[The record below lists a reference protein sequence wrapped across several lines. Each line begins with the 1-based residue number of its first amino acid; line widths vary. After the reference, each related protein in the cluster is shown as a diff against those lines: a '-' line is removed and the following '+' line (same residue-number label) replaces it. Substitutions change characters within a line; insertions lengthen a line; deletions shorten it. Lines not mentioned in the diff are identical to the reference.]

1 MLKEY
6 LESIKDLTPE
16 SNELT
21 HRTFLQI
28 LLISLKD
35 DFNTEFKIEH
45 EPKKD
50 KQGGQPDFRVSYQGL
65 NIGYI
70 ENKRVGTD
78 LIQLLK
84 SDQILKYLE
93 LNPNLMLTDY
103 LNFVW
108 VGKDENN
115 APLIKKEISVSSLD
129 ELSKPLK
136 PNPQT
141 ECDLVE
147 LFKSFF
153 NYEAAPITNAKDF
166 ATHLSAPTKY
176 LKDALI
182 QYQEKAQVSSIF
194 NNFKEYLYEE
204 LSFEDFSDAL
214 AQTLTYSL
222 FLAKLNHPFEK
233 INLDNVRSSIPEN
246 FAVIREMAD
255 FLKKLDAIKEIQWL
269 LDEILS
275 LINHVNMDSIIKDL
289 NDDKDPYLHF
299 YETFLSAYDPKLRE
313 KKGVYYTPDS
323 VVKFIINA
331 LDSLL
336 KTHFKDAPLGL
347 KSALDNEN
355 IKLLDF
361 ATGTGTFLLEAFRK
375 ALETRKT
382 SDGGTSTK
390 EDKYQNLLKQ
400 FYGFEYLIAPYAI
413 AHLNLSQ
420 AFKEEFKKPLKE
432 NDALQIIL
440 TNTLIQP
447 SEIAADRGLQPIF
460 EKELKSAQEI
470 KKDEKILIITGNPPY
485 SGASSNEGLFEWEVR
500 ATYGIEPEFQ
510 TIEIERNVKLTDKIK
525 KLLKNIQTQNEG
537 DKSVKNTNK
546 DALKNLKKLHSKYK
560 LQKEKNP
567 KWLLDDYVKFMRFA
581 QNKIESLGHGLFGF
595 ISNNAFLDNP
605 TFRGLRRSLLEC
617 YDELYILNL
626 HGNARKKEETPQGAK
641 DENVFN
647 IMQGVSINL
656 FVKKAQAT
664 KQKILQKIYYY
675 DVYGERAEKYD
686 FLAQND
692 LNSIEWLELAPREPF
707 YLLIPQKTS
716 LLDEY
721 EQGFSVQDMFQVGST
736 GICSQRDH
744 VVFHKDKESLL
755 KLLKDFSTLE
765 PSELR
770 RIYNIKK
777 DGRDWRLE
785 YAIKDV
791 KANANNL
798 EEYIVS
804 CQYRPFDFYYTY
816 YTGKSKSFIAY
827 PRGEVFKHM
836 LPPPTNPKTPNQTC
850 KNVALNIARQSKMH
864 GEWRYVMAHKELVD
878 INLIASA
885 GSMGVGYNYPICQF
899 NNPNYTENFTPEF
912 RSFIDKHY
920 NHSFEPLEVLGYI
933 YALLYS
939 PNYRKRYE
947 EFLKAD
953 YPKILFTNNKD
964 LFRVLSLLGIELIGL
979 HVLNQESLNHSF
991 EKLKDAT
998 IGGSYYKEAHE
1009 RNPIIKKPSYNEPEQ
1024 RLYINH
1030 SAYFRGVSEEIYNYM
1045 IGGYGVLDKYLKS
1058 HKNES
1063 CNFDHVSNIIK
1074 VIART
1079 IEIQKTLGFLTSDL
1093 PHLKGNDSQALMQEI
1108 LQNPPP
1114 PPHLIPISP
1123 LSYRAKPKPS
1133 EILTLMPH
1141 SSAKKQAITI
1151 SIAEAEVQ
1159 PSLYSV
1165 LPNLALICDRG
1176 SKVSPISNVFV
1187 TNMLC
1192 DLHVNGSGSYAFL
1205 LYRLE

>member
-16 SNELT
+16 KNELT
-21 HRTFLQI
+21 HRLSLHN
-28 LLISLKD
+28 LLSRLKD
-35 DFNTEFKIEH
+35 NFNKEFKIEH
-45 EPKKD
+45 EPKKE
-50 KQGGQPDFRVSYQGL
+50 QGSQPDFRVSFQGL

-70 ENKRVGTD
+70 ENKRVGNN
-78 LIQLLK
+78 LNQLLK
-84 SDQILKYLE
+84 SDQIRKYLE

-103 LNFVW
+103 LNFMW

-115 APLIKKEISVSSLD
+115 APLIKKEISVASLD

-136 PNPQT
+136 PKPQT
-141 ECDLVE
+141 ERDLIE

-153 NYEAAPITNAKDF
+153 NHEAAPITNAKDF
-166 ATHLSAPTKY
+166 ATHLSPRTRY

-182 QYQEKAQVSSIF
+182 KYQEKTQVSSIF

-233 INLDNVRSSIPEN
+233 INLDNVRSSIPKN

-255 FLKKLDAIKEIQWL
+255 FLKKLDEIQEIQWL
-269 LDEILS
+269 LNEILS
-275 LINHVNMDSIIKDL
+275 SINHVDMDSILKDL

-313 KKGVYYTPDS
+313 SKGVYYTPDS

-375 ALETRKT
+375 VLEMRKT
-382 SDGGTSTK
+382 SDGGISTK

-432 NDALQIIL
+432 NDALKIIL

-447 SEIAADRGLQPIF
+447 SEIAAYRGLNPIF
-460 EKELKSAQEI
+460 ETELLNAQEI
-470 KKDEKILIITGNPPY
+470 KKDENILIITGNPPY
-485 SGASSNEGLFEWEVR
+485 SGASSNEGLFEWEVK

-510 TIEIERNVKLTDKIK
+510 TIEIEKKVKLADKIK
-525 KLLKNIQTQNEG
+525 TLLENIQTQKQG

-546 DALKNLKKLHSKYK
+546 DALKNLKQIHSKYK
-560 LQKEKNP
+560 LQDERNP

-626 HGNARKKEETPQGAK
+626 HGNARKKEKTPQGAD

-656 FVKKAQAT
+656 FVKNPQTT
-664 KQKILQKIYYY
+664 KQKIHYY
-675 DVYGERAEKYD
+675 DVYGERAEKYA

-692 LNSIEWLELAPREPF
+692 LNSIEWLELTPRKPF
-707 YLLIPQKTS
+707 YLLLPLKTR

-721 EQGFSVQDMFQVGST
+721 EQGFSVKDMFQVGGT
-736 GICSQRDH
+736 GICSKRDH

-755 KLLKDFSTLE
+755 ELLKDFSTLE

-770 RIYNIKK
+770 RKYDIG
-777 DGRDWRLE
+777 DDSRDWRLE
-785 YAIKDV
+785 YAVREVKTNIKR
-791 KANANNL
+791 L
-798 EEYIVS
+798 EEYIVL
-804 CQYRPFDFYYTY
+804 CQYRPFDYRWTY
-816 YTGKSKSFIAY
+816 YTPNSRTFLAY
-827 PRGEVFKHM
+827 SVYDVFKHM
-836 LPPPTNPKTPNQTC
+836 LPRRTNYFSQILSITK
-850 KNVALNIARQSKMH
+850 K
-864 GEWRYVMAHKELVD
+864 WRR
-878 INLIASA
+878 
-885 GSMGVGYNYPICQF
+885 IC
-899 NNPNYTENFTPEF
+899 
-912 RSFIDKHY
+912 
-920 NHSFEPLEVLGYI
+920 
-933 YALLYS
+933 
-939 PNYRKRYE
+939 
-947 EFLKAD
+947 
-953 YPKILFTNNKD
+953 
-964 LFRVLSLLGIELIGL
+964 
-979 HVLNQESLNHSF
+979 
-991 EKLKDAT
+991 
-998 IGGSYYKEAHE
+998 
-1009 RNPIIKKPSYNEPEQ
+1009 
-1024 RLYINH
+1024 
-1030 SAYFRGVSEEIYNYM
+1030 
-1045 IGGYGVLDKYLKS
+1045 
-1058 HKNES
+1058 
-1063 CNFDHVSNIIK
+1063 
-1074 VIART
+1074 
-1079 IEIQKTLGFLTSDL
+1079 
-1093 PHLKGNDSQALMQEI
+1093 
-1108 LQNPPP
+1108 
-1114 PPHLIPISP
+1114 
-1123 LSYRAKPKPS
+1123 
-1133 EILTLMPH
+1133 
-1141 SSAKKQAITI
+1141 
-1151 SIAEAEVQ
+1151 
-1159 PSLYSV
+1159 
-1165 LPNLALICDRG
+1165 
-1176 SKVSPISNVFV
+1176 
-1187 TNMLC
+1187 
-1192 DLHVNGSGSYAFL
+1192 
-1205 LYRLE
+1205 

>member
-6 LESIKDLTPE
+6 LESIKDLTSE

-21 HRTFLQI
+21 HRPSLYN
-28 LLISLKD
+28 LLDSLKD
-35 DFNTEFKIEH
+35 NFNKELKIEH
-45 EPKKD
+45 EPNRD
-50 KQGGQPDFRVSYQGL
+50 KQGGQPDFRISYQGL

-78 LIQLLK
+78 LNQLLK
-84 SDQILKYLE
+84 SDQVLKYLE

-108 VGKDENN
+108 VGKDEENK
-115 APLIKKEISVSSLD
+115 PLIKREISIASPE

-141 ECDLVE
+141 ERDLIE
-147 LFKSFF
+147 LFKGFF
-153 NYEAAPITNAKDF
+153 NHEAAPITNAKDF
-166 ATHLSAPTKY
+166 ANALSAPTRY

-182 QYQEKAQVSSIF
+182 QYQKDEQVSSIF
-194 NNFKEYLYEE
+194 KNFKEYLYEE
-204 LSFEDFSDAL
+204 LSFEDFSDAF

-233 INLDNVRSSIPEN
+233 INLDNVRSSIPKN

-255 FLKKLDAIKEIQWL
+255 FLKKLDAIQEIQWL
-269 LDEILS
+269 LNEILI
-275 LINHVNMDSIIKDL
+275 LINHVDMGSIIKDL

-323 VVKFIINA
+323 VVEFIINA

-375 ALETRKT
+375 ALEVRKT

-432 NDALQIIL
+432 NEALKIIL

-447 SEIAADRGLQPIF
+447 SEIIAYRGLNPIF
-460 EKELKSAQEI
+460 EKELSNAQEI
-470 KKDEKILIITGNPPY
+470 KKNENILIITGNPPY
-485 SGASSNEGLFEWEVR
+485 SGASENKGLFEWEVK

-510 TIEIERNVKLTDKIK
+510 TIEIEKNVKLTDKIQT
-525 KLLKNIQTQNEG
+525 LLKNIQTQKESG
-537 DKSVKNTNK
+537 SKN
-546 DALKNLKKLHSKYK
+546 DLKKLKSLHSKYK

-626 HGNARKKEETPQGAK
+626 HGNARKKEETPQGAT

-656 FVKKAQAT
+656 FVKKAQTT
-664 KQKILQKIYYY
+664 KPKICYY
-675 DVYGERAEKYD
+675 DVYGERAEKYA

-692 LNSIEWLELAPREPF
+692 LNRIEWLELAPREPF
-707 YLLIPQKTS
+707 YLLIPQETP
-716 LLDEY
+716 LLEEY
-721 EQGFSVQDMFQVGST
+721 EQGFSVQEMFQISSVGIAT
-736 GICSQRDH
+736 G
-744 VVFHKDKESLL
+744 KDKIFIANNTESLKEQVL
-755 KLLKDFSTLE
+755 KYCNEFNEQCVKD
-765 PSELR
+765 
-770 RIYNIKK
+770 IH
-777 DGRDWRLE
+777 
-785 YAIKDV
+785 
-791 KANANNL
+791 
-798 EEYIVS
+798 
-804 CQYRPFDFYYTY
+804 YRPFDIRKVYYDTKKLERAREN
-816 YTGKSKSFIAY
+816 T
-827 PRGEVFKHM
+827 FKHM
-836 LPPPTNPKTPNQTC
+836 LPPPPPTNPKTPNQTR
-850 KNVALNIARQSKMH
+850 KNVALNTPRQLKNNDKS
-864 GEWRYVMAHKELVD
+864 WTQCFISSS
-878 INLIASA
+878 INDQGLSSGGNGA
-885 GSMGVGYNYPICQF
+885 GVNYPLYQF
-899 NNPNYTENFTPEF
+899 KHPNYTENFTPEF
-912 RSFIDKHY
+912 RRFIDKHY
-920 NHSFEPLEVLGYI
+920 SHHFEPLEVLGYI

-939 PNYRKRYE
+939 PHYRKRYE
-947 EFLKAD
+947 DFLKID

-964 LFRVLSLLGIELIGL
+964 LFRALSLLGIELIGL

-991 EKLKDAT
+991 DKLKDAT
-998 IGGSYYKEAHE
+998 IGESYYKEAHD
-1009 RNPIIKKPSYNEPEQ
+1009 RNPIISKKPSHNEPEQ

-1030 SAYFRGVSEEIYNYM
+1030 SAYFKGVSEEIHDYM

-1058 HKNES
+1058 HKNEP
-1063 CNFDHVSNIIK
+1063 CDFDHVSNIIK
-1074 VIART
+1074 IIART

-1093 PHLKGNDSQALMQEI
+1093 PHLKGNDSKTLMQEI

-1114 PPHLIPISP
+1114 PPPFNANI
-1123 LSYRAKPKPS
+1123 
-1133 EILTLMPH
+1133 
-1141 SSAKKQAITI
+1141 
-1151 SIAEAEVQ
+1151 
-1159 PSLYSV
+1159 
-1165 LPNLALICDRG
+1165 ALILSRQAKASLDFNAAFISKEASDNNIYRRG
-1176 SKVSPISNVFV
+1176 GGSVFPLFCI
-1187 TNMLC
+1187 T
-1192 DLHVNGSGSYAFL
+1192 
-1205 LYRLE
+1205 

>member
-6 LESIKDLTPE
+6 LEGIKDITPE

-21 HRTFLQI
+21 HRELTHRAFLQI
-28 LLISLKD
+28 LLKGLKD
-35 DFNTEFKIEH
+35 HFNKEFKIEH
-45 EPKKD
+45 EPKRERES
-50 KQGGQPDFRVSYQGL
+50 QPDFRISYQGL

-78 LIQLLK
+78 LNQLLK
-84 SDQILKYLE
+84 NDQILKYLE

-108 VGKDENN
+108 VGKDEENK
-115 APLIKKEISVSSLD
+115 PSIKREISIASLD

-141 ECDLVE
+141 TERDLID
-147 LFKSFF
+147 FFRGFF
-153 NYEAAPITNAKDF
+153 NHEAAPITNAKDF
-166 ATHLSAPTKY
+166 ANALSAPTKY

-182 QYQEKAQVSSIF
+182 QYQKDEQVSSIF
-194 NNFKEYLYEE
+194 KNFKEYLYEE
-204 LSFEDFSDAL
+204 LSFEDFSDAF

-222 FLAKLNHPFEK
+222 FIAKLNHPFEK
-233 INLDNVRSSIPEN
+233 IDLNNVRSSIPKN

-269 LDEILS
+269 LNEILS
-275 LINHVNMDSIIKDL
+275 LINHVDMGSIIKDL

-323 VVKFIINA
+323 VVEFIINA

-336 KTHFKDAPLGL
+336 KTHFKGAPLGL

-375 ALETRKT
+375 ALEVRKT

-432 NDALQIIL
+432 NDALKIIL

-447 SEIAADRGLQPIF
+447 SEIIAYRGLSPIF
-460 EKELKSAQEI
+460 EKELSNAQKI
-470 KKDEKILIITGNPPY
+470 KKNENILIITGNPPY
-485 SGASSNEGLFEWEVR
+485 SGASSNKGLFEWEVK

-510 TIEIERNVKLTDKIK
+510 TIEIEKNVKLTDKIQT
-525 KLLKNIQTQNEG
+525 LLKNIQKQKE
-537 DKSVKNTNK
+537 SSSK
-546 DALKNLKKLHSKYK
+546 DALKALKSLHSKYK

-656 FVKKAQAT
+656 FVKKVQTT
-664 KQKILQKIYYY
+664 KPKICYY
-675 DVYGERAEKYD
+675 DVYGERAEKYA

-692 LNSIEWLELAPREPF
+692 LNSINWLELAPREPF
-707 YLLIPQKTS
+707 YSLIPQETP
-716 LLDEY
+716 LLEEY
-721 EQGFSVQDMFQVGST
+721 ERGFSVQEMFQVGGT
-736 GICSQRDH
+736 GICSKKDH

-770 RIYNIKK
+770 RKYDIEDAEGWKLGRAIENVKK
-777 DGRDWRLE
+777 NSHELE
-785 YAIKDV
+785 K
-791 KANANNL
+791 
-798 EEYIVS
+798 YIVS
-804 CQYRPFDFYYTY
+804 CQYRPFDYRWTY
-816 YTGKSKSFIAY
+816 YTDKSCGFLARPVY
-827 PRGEVFKHM
+827 QVFKHM
-836 LPPPTNPKTPNQTC
+836 LPPPPPINPKTPNQTR
-850 KNVALNIARQSKMH
+850 KNVALNTPRQLKNNDKS
-864 GEWRYVMAHKELVD
+864 WTQCFISSS
-878 INLIASA
+878 INDQGLSSGGNGA
-885 GSMGVGYNYPICQF
+885 GVNYPLYQF

-920 NHSFEPLEVLGYI
+920 SHHFEPLEVLGYI

-947 EFLKAD
+947 DFLKID

-964 LFRVLSLLGIELIGL
+964 LFRALSLLGIELIGL
-979 HVLNQESLNHSF
+979 HVLNKESLNHSF
-991 EKLKDAT
+991 EKLKDPT
-998 IGGSYYKEAHE
+998 IGESYYKEAHD
-1009 RNPIIKKPSYNEPEQ
+1009 RNPIISKKPSHNEPEQ

-1030 SAYFRGVSEEIYNYM
+1030 SAYFKGVSEEIYNYM

-1058 HKNES
+1058 HKNEP
-1063 CNFDHVSNIIK
+1063 CDFDHVSNIIK
-1074 VIART
+1074 VIACT

-1093 PHLKGNDSQALMQEI
+1093 PHLKGNDSKTLMQEI

-1114 PPHLIPISP
+1114 PHLMPISP

-1141 SSAKKQAITI
+1141 SSVKKRATTI
-1151 SIAEAEVQ
+1151 STAEAEDQ

-1176 SKVSPISNVFV
+1176 SKVSTISNVFV
-1187 TNMLC
+1187 TGMLC

-1205 LYRLE
+1205 LYRLK

>member
-6 LESIKDLTPE
+6 LEGIKDLTPE
-16 SNELT
+16 KNELT
-21 HRTFLQI
+21 HRLFLHN
-28 LLISLKD
+28 LLDKLKNH
-35 DFNTEFKIEH
+35 FNKEFKIEH
-45 EPKKD
+45 EPNRD
-50 KQGGQPDFRVSYQGL
+50 KQGGQPDFRISYQGL
-65 NIGYI
+65 HIGYI
-70 ENKRVGTD
+70 ENKRVGTN
-78 LIQLLK
+78 LNRLLK
-84 SDQILKYLE
+84 SDQVLKYLE

-103 LNFVW
+103 LKFVW

-115 APLIKKEISVSSLD
+115 APLIKKEISVASLD

-136 PNPQT
+136 SKPQT
-141 ECDLVE
+141 ERNLIE

-176 LKDALI
+176 LKGALI
-182 QYQEKAQVSSIF
+182 TYQEDMQVSSIF
-194 NNFKEYLYEE
+194 KNFKEYLYEE
-204 LSFEDFSDAL
+204 LSFEDFSDAF

-233 INLDNVRSSIPEN
+233 INLDNVRSSIPKN

-269 LDEILS
+269 LNEILS
-275 LINHVNMDSIIKDL
+275 LINHVDMDSIIKDL

-299 YETFLSAYDPKLRE
+299 YETFLSAYDPELRE
-313 KKGVYYTPDS
+313 SKGVYYTPDS

-336 KTHFKDAPLGL
+336 KTRFKDAPLGL

-361 ATGTGTFLLEAFRK
+361 ATGTGTFLLEAFKK

-382 SDGGTSTK
+382 SDGGVSTK

-447 SEIAADRGLQPIF
+447 SEVVAYRELSPIF

-470 KKDEKILIITGNPPY
+470 KKNENILIITGNPPY
-485 SGASSNEGLFEWEVR
+485 SGASSNEGLFEWEVK

-510 TIEIERNVKLTDKIK
+510 TIEIEKNVKLTDKIK
-525 KLLKNIQTQNEG
+525 TLLKNIQTQKESG
-537 DKSVKNTNK
+537 SKN
-546 DALKNLKKLHSKYK
+546 ALKELKSLHSKYK
-560 LQKEKNP
+560 LQKERNP

-626 HGNARKKEETPQGAK
+626 HGNARKKEKTPQGAK

-656 FVKKAQAT
+656 FVKKAQTT
-664 KQKILQKIYYY
+664 KQKIHYY

-686 FLAQND
+686 FLARHD
-692 LNSIEWLELAPREPF
+692 LNSIEWLEIAPRGPF
-707 YLLIPQKTS
+707 YLLIPQETP
-716 LLDEY
+716 LLEEY
-721 EQGFSVQDMFQVGST
+721 EQGFSVQEVFQVGST

-836 LPPPTNPKTPNQTC
+836 LPPPPPTNPKTPNQTR
-850 KNVALNIARQSKMH
+850 KNVALITSRRFCQSQK
-864 GEWRYVMAHKELVD
+864 
-878 INLIASA
+878 S
-885 GSMGVGYNYPICQF
+885 GVGFVSNKISDLRTWTCPGMEGGDYVNPLYYNPS
-899 NNPNYTENFTPEF
+899 YTENFTPKF

-920 NHSFEPLEVLGYI
+920 SHHFEPLEVLGYI

-953 YPKILFTNNKD
+953 YPKILFTKNKD
-964 LFRVLSLLGIELIGL
+964 LFRALSLLGIELIGL
-979 HVLNQESLNHSF
+979 HVLNQESLNYSF
-991 EKLKDAT
+991 KKLKDAT
-998 IGGSYYKEAHE
+998 IGESCYKEEHD
-1009 RNPIIKKPSYNEPEQ
+1009 PIIKKPLHNEPEQ

-1058 HKNES
+1058 HKNEP
-1063 CNFDHVSNIIK
+1063 CDFDHVSNIIK
-1074 VIART
+1074 VIACT

-1093 PHLKGNDSQALMQEI
+1093 PHLKGNESEALMQEI

-1114 PPHLIPISP
+1114 P
-1123 LSYRAKPKPS
+1123 
-1133 EILTLMPH
+1133 
-1141 SSAKKQAITI
+1141 
-1151 SIAEAEVQ
+1151 
-1159 PSLYSV
+1159 
-1165 LPNLALICDRG
+1165 
-1176 SKVSPISNVFV
+1176 
-1187 TNMLC
+1187 
-1192 DLHVNGSGSYAFL
+1192 
-1205 LYRLE
+1205 

>member
-16 SNELT
+16 KNELT
-21 HRTFLQI
+21 HRLFLHN
-28 LLISLKD
+28 LLDKLKNH
-35 DFNTEFKIEH
+35 FNKEFKIEH
-45 EPKKD
+45 EPKRE
-50 KQGGQPDFRVSYQGL
+50 QGSQPDFCVSYQGL

-70 ENKRVGTD
+70 ENKRAGTN
-78 LIQLLK
+78 LSQLLESK
-84 SDQILKYLE
+84 QILKYLE

-103 LNFVW
+103 LNFMW

-115 APLIKKEISVSSLD
+115 APLIKKEISVASLD

-141 ECDLVE
+141 ERDLIG
-147 LFKSFF
+147 FFRGFF

-166 ATHLSAPTKY
+166 ATHLSTPTKY

-182 QYQEKAQVSSIF
+182 TYQKDTHVSSIF

-204 LSFEDFSDAL
+204 LSFEDFSDAF

-269 LDEILS
+269 LNEILS
-275 LINHVNMDSIIKDL
+275 SINHVDMDSILKDL

-313 KKGVYYTPDS
+313 SKGVYYTPDS

-432 NDALQIIL
+432 NDALKIIL

-447 SEIAADRGLQPIF
+447 SEIAAYRGLQPIF

-470 KKDEKILIITGNPPY
+470 KKDENILIITGNPPY
-485 SGASSNEGLFEWEVR
+485 SGASSNEGLFEWEVK

-510 TIEIERNVKLTDKIK
+510 TIEVEKNVKLTDKIQTLLNNIQK
-525 KLLKNIQTQNEG
+525 QKESGSQNAPKSGSKNALKELKN
-537 DKSVKNTNK
+537 
-546 DALKNLKKLHSKYK
+546 LHSKYK

-647 IMQGVSINL
+647 IKQGVSINL

-664 KQKILQKIYYY
+664 KQKIFYY
-675 DVYGERAEKYD
+675 DVYGQRAEKYA

-692 LNSIEWLELAPREPF
+692 LNSIEWLEIAPRAPF
-707 YLLIPQKTS
+707 YLLLPLKTP

-721 EQGFSVQDMFQVGST
+721 EQGFSVQEMFQVGGT
-736 GICSQRDH
+736 GICSKRDH

-770 RIYNIKK
+770 RKYDIG
-777 DGRDWRLE
+777 DDSRDWRLNN
-785 YAIKDV
+785 AIKEV
-791 KANANNL
+791 KTNIKRL

-804 CQYRPFDFYYTY
+804 CQYRPFDYRWTY
-816 YTGKSKSFIAY
+816 YTPNSRTFLAY
-827 PRGEVFKHM
+827 PVYDVFKHM
-836 LPPPTNPKTPNQTC
+836 LPPPPN
-850 KNVALNIARQSKMH
+850 
-864 GEWRYVMAHKELVD
+864 
-878 INLIASA
+878 
-885 GSMGVGYNYPICQF
+885 
-899 NNPNYTENFTPEF
+899 
-912 RSFIDKHY
+912 
-920 NHSFEPLEVLGYI
+920 
-933 YALLYS
+933 
-939 PNYRKRYE
+939 
-947 EFLKAD
+947 
-953 YPKILFTNNKD
+953 
-964 LFRVLSLLGIELIGL
+964 
-979 HVLNQESLNHSF
+979 
-991 EKLKDAT
+991 
-998 IGGSYYKEAHE
+998 
-1009 RNPIIKKPSYNEPEQ
+1009 KP
-1024 RLYINH
+1024 
-1030 SAYFRGVSEEIYNYM
+1030 
-1045 IGGYGVLDKYLKS
+1045 
-1058 HKNES
+1058 
-1063 CNFDHVSNIIK
+1063 
-1074 VIART
+1074 
-1079 IEIQKTLGFLTSDL
+1079 
-1093 PHLKGNDSQALMQEI
+1093 
-1108 LQNPPP
+1108 
-1114 PPHLIPISP
+1114 
-1123 LSYRAKPKPS
+1123 
-1133 EILTLMPH
+1133 
-1141 SSAKKQAITI
+1141 
-1151 SIAEAEVQ
+1151 
-1159 PSLYSV
+1159 
-1165 LPNLALICDRG
+1165 
-1176 SKVSPISNVFV
+1176 
-1187 TNMLC
+1187 
-1192 DLHVNGSGSYAFL
+1192 
-1205 LYRLE
+1205 

>member
-16 SNELT
+16 KNELT
-21 HRTFLQI
+21 HRLFLHN
-28 LLISLKD
+28 LLDKLKNH
-35 DFNTEFKIEH
+35 FNKEFKIEH
-45 EPKKD
+45 EPER
-50 KQGGQPDFRVSYQGL
+50 KQGSQPDFRVSYQGL

-78 LIQLLK
+78 LRKIVESEK
-84 SDQILKYLE
+84 SKQILKYLE

-108 VGKDENN
+108 VGKDEENK
-115 APLIKKEISVSSLD
+115 PLIKREISVASLD
-129 ELSKPLK
+129 ELSKSLK

-141 ECDLVE
+141 ERDLIGF
-147 LFKSFF
+147 FKGFF

-182 QYQEKAQVSSIF
+182 TYQQEDQVSSIF
-194 NNFKEYLYEE
+194 KNFKEYLYEE
-204 LSFEDFSDAL
+204 LSFEDFSDAF

-222 FLAKLNHPFEK
+222 FIAKLNHPFEK
-233 INLDNVRSSIPEN
+233 INLDNVRSSIPKN

-269 LDEILS
+269 LNEILS
-275 LINHVNMDSIIKDL
+275 LINHVDMDSIIKDL

-336 KTHFKDAPLGL
+336 KAHFKDAPLGL

-375 ALETRKT
+375 VLETRKT

-447 SEIAADRGLQPIF
+447 SEIVAYRGLNPIF
-460 EKELKSAQEI
+460 EKELSNAQEI
-470 KKDEKILIITGNPPY
+470 KKNENILIITGNPPY
-485 SGASSNEGLFEWEVR
+485 SGASSNEGLFEWEVK
-500 ATYGIEPEFQ
+500 ATYGIEPKFQ
-510 TIEIERNVKLTDKIK
+510 TIETKKNVKLTDEIQTLLNNIQKQKESGNKNDLK
-525 KLLKNIQTQNEG
+525 KL
-537 DKSVKNTNK
+537 KS
-546 DALKNLKKLHSKYK
+546 LHSKYK
-560 LQKEKNP
+560 LQNEKNP

-664 KQKILQKIYYY
+664 KQKIYYY
-675 DVYGERAEKYD
+675 DVYGQRAEKYA

-692 LNSIEWLELAPREPF
+692 LNSINWLELAPREPF
-707 YLLIPQKTS
+707 YSLIPQETP
-716 LLDEY
+716 LLEEY
-721 EQGFSVQDMFQVGST
+721 EQGFSVQEMFQIGST

-836 LPPPTNPKTPNQTC
+836 LPPQQTL
-850 KNVALNIARQSKMH
+850 KH
-864 GEWRYVMAHKELVD
+864 
-878 INLIASA
+878 
-885 GSMGVGYNYPICQF
+885 PI
-899 NNPNYTENFTPEF
+899 
-912 RSFIDKHY
+912 K
-920 NHSFEPLEVLGYI
+920 
-933 YALLYS
+933 
-939 PNYRKRYE
+939 
-947 EFLKAD
+947 
-953 YPKILFTNNKD
+953 
-964 LFRVLSLLGIELIGL
+964 
-979 HVLNQESLNHSF
+979 
-991 EKLKDAT
+991 
-998 IGGSYYKEAHE
+998 
-1009 RNPIIKKPSYNEPEQ
+1009 
-1024 RLYINH
+1024 
-1030 SAYFRGVSEEIYNYM
+1030 
-1045 IGGYGVLDKYLKS
+1045 
-1058 HKNES
+1058 
-1063 CNFDHVSNIIK
+1063 
-1074 VIART
+1074 
-1079 IEIQKTLGFLTSDL
+1079 
-1093 PHLKGNDSQALMQEI
+1093 
-1108 LQNPPP
+1108 
-1114 PPHLIPISP
+1114 
-1123 LSYRAKPKPS
+1123 RAK
-1133 EILTLMPH
+1133 
-1141 SSAKKQAITI
+1141 I
-1151 SIAEAEVQ
+1151 S
-1159 PSLYSV
+1159 
-1165 LPNLALICDRG
+1165 R
-1176 SKVSPISNVFV
+1176 
-1187 TNMLC
+1187 
-1192 DLHVNGSGSYAFL
+1192 
-1205 LYRLE
+1205 

>member
-16 SNELT
+16 KNEHT
-21 HRTFLQI
+21 HRAFLQK
-28 LLISLKD
+28 LLTSLKD
-35 DFNTEFKIEH
+35 NFNKEFKIEH

-50 KQGGQPDFRVSYQGL
+50 KQGGQPDFLVSFQGL
-65 NIGYI
+65 NIGYV
-70 ENKRVGTD
+70 ENKRAGTK
-78 LIQLLK
+78 LEKLLK

-103 LNFVW
+103 LNFMW
-108 VGKDENN
+108 VGKDEEDK
-115 APLIKKEISVSSLD
+115 PLIKKEISIASLD
-129 ELSKPLK
+129 EPSKPLK
-136 PNPQT
+136 PTPQT
-141 ECDLVE
+141 EHDLIE
-147 LFKSFF
+147 FFRGFF
-153 NYEAAPITNAKDF
+153 NYEAVPIANAKDF

-176 LKDALI
+176 LKNALI
-182 QYQEKAQVSSIF
+182 AYQTNEQVSSIF

-204 LSFEDFSDAL
+204 LSFEDFSDAF
-214 AQTLTYSL
+214 AQTLTYGL
-222 FLAKLNHPFEK
+222 FIAKLNHPFEK
-233 INLDNVRSSIPEN
+233 IDLNNVRSSIPKN

-269 LDEILS
+269 LNEILS
-275 LINHVNMDSIIKDL
+275 SINHVDMDSIIKDL

-313 KKGVYYTPDS
+313 KKGVYYTPDP

-382 SDGGTSTK
+382 SDGGISTK

-420 AFKEEFKKPLKE
+420 AFKEEFKKPLKD
-432 NDALQIIL
+432 NDALKIIL

-447 SEIAADRGLQPIF
+447 SEIVAYRGLNLIF
-460 EKELKSAQEI
+460 EKELSNAQEI
-470 KKDEKILIITGNPPY
+470 KKNENILIITGNPPY
-485 SGASSNEGLFEWEVR
+485 SGASENKGLFEWEVK

-510 TIEIERNVKLTDKIK
+510 TIEIEKNVKLTDKIQT
-525 KLLKNIQTQNEG
+525 LLKNIQTQKEG
-537 DKSVKNTNK
+537 SSK
-546 DALKNLKKLHSKYK
+546 DALKALKSLHSKYK

-664 KQKILQKIYYY
+664 KQKIFYY
-675 DVYGERAEKYD
+675 DVYGERAEKYA

-692 LNSIEWLELAPREPF
+692 LDRIEWLELAPREPS
-707 YLLIPQKTS
+707 YSLIPQETP
-716 LLDEY
+716 LLEEY
-721 EQGFSVQDMFQVGST
+721 EQGFSVQEMFQISSVGIVT
-736 GICSQRDH
+736 GRDH
-744 VVFHKDKESLL
+744 VVFHKDKKNLL

-777 DGRDWRLE
+777 DSRDWRLE

-804 CQYRPFDFYYTY
+804 CQYRPFDYRWTY

-836 LPPPTNPKTPNQTC
+836 LPPPPQQTL
-850 KNVALNIARQSKMH
+850 KH
-864 GEWRYVMAHKELVD
+864 
-878 INLIASA
+878 
-885 GSMGVGYNYPICQF
+885 PI
-899 NNPNYTENFTPEF
+899 
-912 RSFIDKHY
+912 K
-920 NHSFEPLEVLGYI
+920 
-933 YALLYS
+933 
-939 PNYRKRYE
+939 
-947 EFLKAD
+947 
-953 YPKILFTNNKD
+953 
-964 LFRVLSLLGIELIGL
+964 
-979 HVLNQESLNHSF
+979 
-991 EKLKDAT
+991 
-998 IGGSYYKEAHE
+998 
-1009 RNPIIKKPSYNEPEQ
+1009 
-1024 RLYINH
+1024 
-1030 SAYFRGVSEEIYNYM
+1030 
-1045 IGGYGVLDKYLKS
+1045 
-1058 HKNES
+1058 
-1063 CNFDHVSNIIK
+1063 
-1074 VIART
+1074 
-1079 IEIQKTLGFLTSDL
+1079 
-1093 PHLKGNDSQALMQEI
+1093 
-1108 LQNPPP
+1108 
-1114 PPHLIPISP
+1114 
-1123 LSYRAKPKPS
+1123 RAK
-1133 EILTLMPH
+1133 
-1141 SSAKKQAITI
+1141 
-1151 SIAEAEVQ
+1151 
-1159 PSLYSV
+1159 
-1165 LPNLALICDRG
+1165 
-1176 SKVSPISNVFV
+1176 
-1187 TNMLC
+1187 ML
-1192 DLHVNGSGSYAFL
+1192 
-1205 LYRLE
+1205 R

>member
-6 LESIKDLTPE
+6 LEGIKDLTLE

-21 HRTFLQI
+21 HRLFLHN
-28 LLISLKD
+28 LLDKLKNH
-35 DFNTEFKIEH
+35 FNKEFKIEH
-45 EPKKD
+45 EPNRD
-50 KQGGQPDFRVSYQGL
+50 KQGSQPDFRISYQGL

-70 ENKRVGTD
+70 ENKRAGTD
-78 LIQLLK
+78 LSQLLK

-103 LNFVW
+103 LNFMW

-115 APLIKKEISVSSLD
+115 APLIKKEISIASLD

-136 PNPQT
+136 PKPQT
-141 ECDLVE
+141 ERDLIE

-153 NYEAAPITNAKDF
+153 NHEAAPITNAKDF
-166 ATHLSAPTKY
+166 ATHLSPRTKY

-182 QYQEKAQVSSIF
+182 KYQEKAQVSSIF
-194 NNFKEYLYEE
+194 KNFKEYLYEE

-233 INLDNVRSSIPEN
+233 INLDNVRSSIPKN

-269 LDEILS
+269 LNEILS
-275 LINHVNMDSIIKDL
+275 SINHVDMDSILKDL

-313 KKGVYYTPDS
+313 SKGVYYTPDS

-375 ALETRKT
+375 ALEVRKT
-382 SDGGTSTK
+382 SDGGISTK

-432 NDALQIIL
+432 NDALKIIL

-447 SEIAADRGLQPIF
+447 SEIAAYRGLNPIF
-460 EKELKSAQEI
+460 ETELLNAQEI
-470 KKDEKILIITGNPPY
+470 KKDENILIITGNPPY
-485 SGASSNEGLFEWEVR
+485 SGASSNEGLFEWEVK

-510 TIEIERNVKLTDKIK
+510 TIEIEKKVKLTAKIQT
-525 KLLKNIQTQNEG
+525 LLNNIQKQKESGSKNAP
-537 DKSVKNTNK
+537 KSSSK
-546 DALKNLKKLHSKYK
+546 DALKALKNFHSKYK

-567 KWLLDDYVKFMRFA
+567 KWLLDDYMKFMRFA

-626 HGNARKKEETPQGAK
+626 HGNARKKEETPQGTK

-656 FVKKAQAT
+656 FVKKAQTT
-664 KQKILQKIYYY
+664 KQKIFYY
-675 DVYGERAEKYD
+675 DVYGERAEKYT

-692 LNSIEWLELAPREPF
+692 LNSINWLELTPREPF
-707 YLLIPQKTS
+707 YLLLPLETR

-721 EQGFSVQDMFQVGST
+721 EQGFSVQDMFQVRGT
-736 GICSQRDH
+736 GICSKRDH
-744 VVFHKDKESLL
+744 VVFHKKKESLL
-755 KLLKDFSTLE
+755 ELLKDFSTLE

-770 RIYNIKK
+770 RKYDIEDTEGWKLGRAIENVKK
-777 DGRDWRLE
+777 NQHELE
-785 YAIKDV
+785 K
-791 KANANNL
+791 
-798 EEYIVS
+798 YIVS
-804 CQYRPFDFYYTY
+804 CQYRPFDYRWTY
-816 YTGKSKSFIAY
+816 YTESCGFLAGPVY
-827 PRGEVFKHM
+827 DVFKHM
-836 LPPPTNPKTPNQTC
+836 LPPPPQQTL
-850 KNVALNIARQSKMH
+850 KH
-864 GEWRYVMAHKELVD
+864 
-878 INLIASA
+878 
-885 GSMGVGYNYPICQF
+885 PI
-899 NNPNYTENFTPEF
+899 
-912 RSFIDKHY
+912 K
-920 NHSFEPLEVLGYI
+920 
-933 YALLYS
+933 
-939 PNYRKRYE
+939 
-947 EFLKAD
+947 
-953 YPKILFTNNKD
+953 
-964 LFRVLSLLGIELIGL
+964 
-979 HVLNQESLNHSF
+979 
-991 EKLKDAT
+991 
-998 IGGSYYKEAHE
+998 
-1009 RNPIIKKPSYNEPEQ
+1009 
-1024 RLYINH
+1024 
-1030 SAYFRGVSEEIYNYM
+1030 
-1045 IGGYGVLDKYLKS
+1045 
-1058 HKNES
+1058 
-1063 CNFDHVSNIIK
+1063 
-1074 VIART
+1074 
-1079 IEIQKTLGFLTSDL
+1079 
-1093 PHLKGNDSQALMQEI
+1093 
-1108 LQNPPP
+1108 
-1114 PPHLIPISP
+1114 
-1123 LSYRAKPKPS
+1123 RAKMS
-1133 EILTLMPH
+1133 H
-1141 SSAKKQAITI
+1141 
-1151 SIAEAEVQ
+1151 
-1159 PSLYSV
+1159 
-1165 LPNLALICDRG
+1165 
-1176 SKVSPISNVFV
+1176 
-1187 TNMLC
+1187 
-1192 DLHVNGSGSYAFL
+1192 
-1205 LYRLE
+1205 

>member
-16 SNELT
+16 KNELT
-21 HRTFLQI
+21 HRPSLYN
-28 LLISLKD
+28 LLNQLKNH
-35 DFNTEFKIEH
+35 FNKEFKIEH
-45 EPKKD
+45 EPER
-50 KQGGQPDFRVSYQGL
+50 KQGSQPDFRVSYQGI

-70 ENKRVGTD
+70 ENKRAGTN
-78 LIQLLK
+78 LSQLLKSEK

-103 LNFVW
+103 LNFMW

-115 APLIKKEISVSSLD
+115 EPLIKKEISVASLD

-141 ECDLVE
+141 ERDLIE

-153 NYEAAPITNAKDF
+153 NHEAAPITNAKDF
-166 ATHLSAPTKY
+166 ATHLSPRTKY

-182 QYQEKAQVSSIF
+182 KYQEKAQVSSIF

-222 FLAKLNHPFEK
+222 FLAKLNHPSEK
-233 INLDNVRSSIPEN
+233 INLDNVRSLIPKN

-255 FLKKLDAIKEIQWL
+255 FLKKLDEIKEIQWL
-269 LDEILS
+269 LNEILS
-275 LINHVNMDSIIKDL
+275 SINHVDMDSILKDL

-299 YETFLSAYDPKLRE
+299 YETFLSTYDPKLRE
-313 KKGVYYTPDS
+313 SKGVYYTPDS

-447 SEIAADRGLQPIF
+447 SEIIAYRGLSPIF
-460 EKELKSAQEI
+460 EKELSNAQEI
-470 KKDEKILIITGNPPY
+470 KKNENILIITGNPPY
-485 SGASSNEGLFEWEVR
+485 SGASENKGLFEWEVK
-500 ATYGIEPEFQ
+500 ATYGIDPKFQ
-510 TIEIERNVKLTDKIK
+510 TIEIEKNVKLADKIQTLLSSVQIQKQSGSKNDLK
-525 KLLKNIQTQNEG
+525 KL
-537 DKSVKNTNK
+537 KS
-546 DALKNLKKLHSKYK
+546 LHSKYK
-560 LQKEKNP
+560 LQDEKNP

-626 HGNARKKEETPQGAK
+626 HGNARKKEKTPQGAK

-647 IMQGVSINL
+647 IKQGVSINL
-656 FVKKAQAT
+656 FVKNPQVV
-664 KQKILQKIYYY
+664 KQKIHYY
-675 DVYGERAEKYD
+675 DVYGQRTEKYA

-692 LNSIEWLELAPREPF
+692 LNSIEWLEIAPRGPF
-707 YLLIPQKTS
+707 YLLLPLETP

-721 EQGFSVQDMFQVGST
+721 EQGFSVQEMFQIGST

-836 LPPPTNPKTPNQTC
+836 LPPPPTNPKTPNQTR
-850 KNVALNIARQSKMH
+850 KNVALNTPRQLKNNDKSWTQCFISSH
-864 GEWRYVMAHKELVD
+864 
-878 INLIASA
+878 INDQGLSSGGNGA
-885 GSMGVGYNYPICQF
+885 GVNYPLYQF
-899 NNPNYTENFTPEF
+899 KHPNYTENFTPEF

-947 EFLKAD
+947 DFLKND

-964 LFRVLSLLGIELIGL
+964 LFRALSLLGIELIGL
-979 HVLNQESLNHSF
+979 HVLNQESLNYSF
-991 EKLKDAT
+991 GKLKDAT
-998 IGGSYYKEAHE
+998 IGESCYKEEH
-1009 RNPIIKKPSYNEPEQ
+1009 NPIIKKPSHNEPDQ

-1030 SAYFRGVSEEIYNYM
+1030 SAYFRGVSQEIYDYR

-1058 HKNES
+1058 HKNEP
-1063 CNFDHVSNIIK
+1063 CDFDHVTNIIK

-1093 PHLKGNDSQALMQEI
+1093 PHLKGNDSKALMQEI

-1114 PPHLIPISP
+1114 PPFNTNI
-1123 LSYRAKPKPS
+1123 
-1133 EILTLMPH
+1133 
-1141 SSAKKQAITI
+1141 
-1151 SIAEAEVQ
+1151 
-1159 PSLYSV
+1159 
-1165 LPNLALICDRG
+1165 ALILSRQAKAIGDLDFDGTFISKEASDNNIYRRG
-1176 SKVSPISNVFV
+1176 G
-1187 TNMLC
+1187 
-1192 DLHVNGSGSYAFL
+1192 GSAFPL
-1205 LYRLE
+1205 FCIA

>member
-6 LESIKDLTPE
+6 LEGIKDLTLE

-21 HRTFLQI
+21 HRPSLYN
-28 LLISLKD
+28 LLDGLKKN
-35 DFNTEFKIEH
+35 FNKEFKIEH
-45 EPKKD
+45 EPNRD

-70 ENKRVGTD
+70 ENKRVGTN
-78 LIQLLK
+78 LRQLLE
-84 SDQILKYLE
+84 SDQVLKYLE

-108 VGKDENN
+108 VGKDEENK
-115 APLIKKEISVSSLD
+115 PLIKREISIASLD

-141 ECDLVE
+141 EHDLIA
-147 LFKSFF
+147 FFRGFF

-166 ATHLSAPTKY
+166 ATHLSTPTRY

-182 QYQEKAQVSSIF
+182 QYQKDEQVSSIF
-194 NNFKEYLYEE
+194 KNFKEYLYEE
-204 LSFEDFSDAL
+204 LSFEDFRDAF

-222 FLAKLNHPFEK
+222 FIAKLNHPFEK
-233 INLDNVRSSIPEN
+233 INLDNVRSSIPKN

-269 LDEILS
+269 LNEILS
-275 LINHVNMDSIIKDL
+275 LINHVDMDSILKDL

-375 ALETRKT
+375 ALEVRKT
-382 SDGGTSTK
+382 SNGGISTK

-420 AFKEEFKKPLKE
+420 AFKQEFKKPLKE
-432 NDALQIIL
+432 NDALKIIL

-447 SEIAADRGLQPIF
+447 SEIIAYRGLNPIF
-460 EKELKSAQEI
+460 EKELESAQEI

-485 SGASSNEGLFEWEVR
+485 SGASSNEGLFEWEVK

-510 TIEIERNVKLTDKIK
+510 TIEIEKKVKLTDKIK
-525 KLLKNIQTQNEG
+525 KLLKNIQTQKESNS
-537 DKSVKNTNK
+537 KK
-546 DALKNLKKLHSKYK
+546 DLKALKSLHSKYK

-656 FVKKAQAT
+656 FVKKAQTT
-664 KQKILQKIYYY
+664 KQKIHYY
-675 DVYGERAEKYD
+675 DVYGQRAEKYA

-692 LNSIEWLELAPREPF
+692 LNSIEWLEIAPRAPF
-707 YLLIPQKTS
+707 YLLIPQETL

-721 EQGFSVQDMFQVGST
+721 EQGFSVQDMFQVGGT
-736 GICSQRDH
+736 GICSKRDN

-770 RIYNIKK
+770 RKYDIG
-777 DGRDWRLE
+777 DDSRDWRLNN
-785 YAIKDV
+785 AIKEV
-791 KANANNL
+791 KTNIKRL

-804 CQYRPFDFYYTY
+804 CQYRPFDYRWTY
-816 YTGKSKSFIAY
+816 YTPNSRTFLAY
-827 PRGEVFKHM
+827 PVYDVFKHM
-836 LPPPTNPKTPNQTC
+836 LPPP
-850 KNVALNIARQSKMH
+850 
-864 GEWRYVMAHKELVD
+864 
-878 INLIASA
+878 
-885 GSMGVGYNYPICQF
+885 
-899 NNPNYTENFTPEF
+899 
-912 RSFIDKHY
+912 
-920 NHSFEPLEVLGYI
+920 
-933 YALLYS
+933 
-939 PNYRKRYE
+939 
-947 EFLKAD
+947 
-953 YPKILFTNNKD
+953 NK
-964 LFRVLSLLGIELIGL
+964 
-979 HVLNQESLNHSF
+979 
-991 EKLKDAT
+991 
-998 IGGSYYKEAHE
+998 
-1009 RNPIIKKPSYNEPEQ
+1009 P
-1024 RLYINH
+1024 
-1030 SAYFRGVSEEIYNYM
+1030 
-1045 IGGYGVLDKYLKS
+1045 
-1058 HKNES
+1058 
-1063 CNFDHVSNIIK
+1063 
-1074 VIART
+1074 
-1079 IEIQKTLGFLTSDL
+1079 
-1093 PHLKGNDSQALMQEI
+1093 
-1108 LQNPPP
+1108 
-1114 PPHLIPISP
+1114 
-1123 LSYRAKPKPS
+1123 
-1133 EILTLMPH
+1133 
-1141 SSAKKQAITI
+1141 
-1151 SIAEAEVQ
+1151 
-1159 PSLYSV
+1159 
-1165 LPNLALICDRG
+1165 
-1176 SKVSPISNVFV
+1176 
-1187 TNMLC
+1187 
-1192 DLHVNGSGSYAFL
+1192 
-1205 LYRLE
+1205 

>member
-6 LESIKDLTPE
+6 LEGIKDLTPKE
-16 SNELT
+16 NELT
-21 HRTFLQI
+21 HRLSLYN
-28 LLISLKD
+28 LLNRLKD
-35 DFNTEFKIEH
+35 HFNKEFKIEH
-45 EPKKD
+45 EPKRE
-50 KQGGQPDFRVSYQGL
+50 QGSQPDFCVSFQGL
-65 NIGYI
+65 SIGYI
-70 ENKRVGTD
+70 ENKRAGTD
-78 LIQLLK
+78 LRKIVESEK
-84 SDQILKYLE
+84 NKQILKYLE

-103 LNFVW
+103 LNFMW
-108 VGKDENN
+108 VGKDEENK
-115 APLIKKEISVSSLD
+115 PLIKRKISVASLD

-141 ECDLVE
+141 ERDLIE

-153 NYEAAPITNAKDF
+153 NYESAPITNAKDF

-182 QYQEKAQVSSIF
+182 TYQKDTQVSSIF

-204 LSFEDFSDAL
+204 LSFEDFSDAF

-233 INLDNVRSSIPEN
+233 INLDNVRSSIPKN

-269 LDEILS
+269 LNEILS
-275 LINHVNMDSIIKDL
+275 LINHVDMDSILKDL

-336 KTHFKDAPLGL
+336 KTRFKDAPLGL

-375 ALETRKT
+375 ALEVRKT

-413 AHLNLSQ
+413 AHLNISQ

-470 KKDEKILIITGNPPY
+470 KKNENILIITGNPPY
-485 SGASSNEGLFEWEVR
+485 SGASSNEGLFEWEVK

-510 TIEIERNVKLTDKIK
+510 TIETKKNIKLTDEIQT
-525 KLLKNIQTQNEG
+525 LLNNIQKQKESG
-537 DKSVKNTNK
+537 SK
-546 DALKNLKKLHSKYK
+546 DALKELKNLHSKYK

-605 TFRGLRRSLLEC
+605 TFRGLRRSLLKC

-656 FVKKAQAT
+656 FVKKVQTT
-664 KQKILQKIYYY
+664 KQKIHYY
-675 DVYGERAEKYD
+675 DVYGQRAEKYA

-707 YLLIPQKTS
+707 YLLLPLETS

-721 EQGFSVQDMFQVGST
+721 EQGFSVQDMFQISSVGIAT
-736 GICSQRDH
+736 G
-744 VVFHKDKESLL
+744 KDRIFIANNTESLKEQVL
-755 KLLKDFSTLE
+755 KYCNEFNE
-765 PSELR
+765 QC
-770 RIYNIKK
+770 
-777 DGRDWRLE
+777 
-785 YAIKDV
+785 IKD
-791 KANANNL
+791 
-798 EEYIVS
+798 IH
-804 CQYRPFDFYYTY
+804 YRPFDIRKVYYDTKKLERAREN
-816 YTGKSKSFIAY
+816 T
-827 PRGEVFKHM
+827 FKHM
-836 LPPPTNPKTPNQTC
+836 LPPPPPN
-850 KNVALNIARQSKMH
+850 
-864 GEWRYVMAHKELVD
+864 
-878 INLIASA
+878 
-885 GSMGVGYNYPICQF
+885 
-899 NNPNYTENFTPEF
+899 
-912 RSFIDKHY
+912 
-920 NHSFEPLEVLGYI
+920 
-933 YALLYS
+933 
-939 PNYRKRYE
+939 
-947 EFLKAD
+947 
-953 YPKILFTNNKD
+953 
-964 LFRVLSLLGIELIGL
+964 
-979 HVLNQESLNHSF
+979 
-991 EKLKDAT
+991 
-998 IGGSYYKEAHE
+998 
-1009 RNPIIKKPSYNEPEQ
+1009 KP
-1024 RLYINH
+1024 
-1030 SAYFRGVSEEIYNYM
+1030 
-1045 IGGYGVLDKYLKS
+1045 
-1058 HKNES
+1058 
-1063 CNFDHVSNIIK
+1063 
-1074 VIART
+1074 
-1079 IEIQKTLGFLTSDL
+1079 
-1093 PHLKGNDSQALMQEI
+1093 
-1108 LQNPPP
+1108 
-1114 PPHLIPISP
+1114 
-1123 LSYRAKPKPS
+1123 
-1133 EILTLMPH
+1133 
-1141 SSAKKQAITI
+1141 
-1151 SIAEAEVQ
+1151 
-1159 PSLYSV
+1159 
-1165 LPNLALICDRG
+1165 
-1176 SKVSPISNVFV
+1176 
-1187 TNMLC
+1187 
-1192 DLHVNGSGSYAFL
+1192 
-1205 LYRLE
+1205 

>member
-16 SNELT
+16 KNELT
-21 HRTFLQI
+21 HRAFLEN
-28 LLISLKD
+28 LLISLKEN
-35 DFNTEFKIEH
+35 FNKEFKIEH
-45 EPKKD
+45 EPKRD
-50 KQGGQPDFRVSYQGL
+50 QGSQPDFRISYQGL

-70 ENKRVGTD
+70 EIKRVGTN
-78 LIQLLK
+78 LNRLLK
-84 SDQILKYLE
+84 SDQVLKYLE

-115 APLIKKEISVSSLD
+115 EPLIKKEISVASLD

-141 ECDLVE
+141 ERDLIE
-147 LFKSFF
+147 FFKGFF
-153 NYEAAPITNAKDF
+153 NYEAASITNAKDF
-166 ATHLSAPTKY
+166 ATHLSTPTKY

-182 QYQEKAQVSSIF
+182 TYQKDDQVSSIF

-204 LSFEDFSDAL
+204 LSFEDFSDAF

-233 INLDNVRSSIPEN
+233 INLDNVRSSIPKN

-269 LDEILS
+269 LNEILS
-275 LINHVNMDSIIKDL
+275 SINHVDMDSILKDL

-336 KTHFKDAPLGL
+336 KTRFKDAPLGL

-375 ALETRKT
+375 ALEVRKT
-382 SDGGTSTK
+382 SDGGISTK

-420 AFKEEFKKPLKE
+420 AFKQEFKKPLKE

-447 SEIAADRGLQPIF
+447 SEIAAHRGLQPIF
-460 EKELKSAQEI
+460 EKELKSAQKI
-470 KKDEKILIITGNPPY
+470 KKDENILIITGNPPY
-485 SGASSNEGLFEWEVR
+485 SGASSNEGLFEWEVK

-510 TIEIERNVKLTDKIK
+510 TIETKKNVKLTDEIQTLLDNIQKQK
-525 KLLKNIQTQNEG
+525 ESGSKNALKELKN
-537 DKSVKNTNK
+537 
-546 DALKNLKKLHSKYK
+546 LHSKYK

-664 KQKILQKIYYY
+664 KQKIHYY
-675 DVYGERAEKYD
+675 DVYGQRAEKYA

-692 LNSIEWLELAPREPF
+692 LNSINWLELAPRAPF
-707 YLLIPQKTS
+707 YLLIPQEAL

-721 EQGFSVQDMFQVGST
+721 EQGFSVQDMFQVGGT
-736 GICSQRDH
+736 GICSKRDH

-770 RIYNIKK
+770 RKYNIG
-777 DGRDWRLE
+777 DDSRDWRLNN
-785 YAIKDV
+785 AIREVETNIKR
-791 KANANNL
+791 L
-798 EEYIVS
+798 EEYIVL
-804 CQYRPFDFYYTY
+804 CQYRPFDYRWTY
-816 YTGKSKSFIAY
+816 YTDKSCGFLARPVY
-827 PRGEVFKHM
+827 DVFKHM
-836 LPPPTNPKTPNQTC
+836 LPPPPPTNPKTPNQTR
-850 KNVALNIARQSKMH
+850 KNVALITSCRFCQSQK
-864 GEWRYVMAHKELVD
+864 
-878 INLIASA
+878 S
-885 GSMGVGYNYPICQF
+885 GVGFVSNKISDLRTWTCPGMEGGDYVNPLYH
-899 NNPNYTENFTPEF
+899 NPNYTENFTPEF

-920 NHSFEPLEVLGYI
+920 SHHFEPLEVLGYI

-947 EFLKAD
+947 DFLKID

-979 HVLNQESLNHSF
+979 HVLNKEILNYSF

-998 IGGSYYKEAHE
+998 IGESYYSPSSKLTEVHD
-1009 RNPIIKKPSYNEPEQ
+1009 RIIKKPTYNEPEQ

-1030 SAYFRGVSEEIYNYM
+1030 SAYFRGVSKEIYHYM

-1058 HKNES
+1058 HKNEP
-1063 CNFDHVSNIIK
+1063 CNFDHVRNIIK

-1114 PPHLIPISP
+1114 PPPFNANI
-1123 LSYRAKPKPS
+1123 
-1133 EILTLMPH
+1133 
-1141 SSAKKQAITI
+1141 
-1151 SIAEAEVQ
+1151 
-1159 PSLYSV
+1159 
-1165 LPNLALICDRG
+1165 ALILSRQAKASLDFDAAFISKEASDLNISSGGGG
-1176 SKVSPISNVFV
+1176 SVFPLFCLV
-1187 TNMLC
+1187 
-1192 DLHVNGSGSYAFL
+1192 
-1205 LYRLE
+1205 

>member
-6 LESIKDLTPE
+6 LESIKDITPE
-16 SNELT
+16 SNEHT
-21 HRTFLQI
+21 HRAFLQI
-28 LLISLKD
+28 LLTSLKEN
-35 DFNTEFKIEH
+35 FNKEFKIEH
-45 EPKKD
+45 EPNRD
-50 KQGGQPDFRVSYQGL
+50 KQGGQPDFRISYQGL

-70 ENKRVGTD
+70 ENKRVGTN
-78 LIQLLK
+78 LSQLLK

-108 VGKDENN
+108 VGKDEENK
-115 APLIKKEISVSSLD
+115 PLIKREISVASLD

-141 ECDLVE
+141 ERDLIE

-153 NYEAAPITNAKDF
+153 NHEAAPITNAKDF
-166 ATHLSAPTKY
+166 ATHLSAPTRY

-182 QYQEKAQVSSIF
+182 TYQKDDQVSSIF
-194 NNFKEYLYEE
+194 KNFKEYLYEE
-204 LSFEDFSDAL
+204 LSFEDFSDAF

-233 INLDNVRSSIPEN
+233 INLNNVRSSIPKN

-269 LDEILS
+269 LNEILS
-275 LINHVNMDSIIKDL
+275 LINHVDMDSIIKDL

-432 NDALQIIL
+432 NDALQIVL

-447 SEIAADRGLQPIF
+447 SEIVAYRGLQPIF

-470 KKDEKILIITGNPPY
+470 KKDEKILVITGNPPY
-485 SGASSNEGLFEWEVR
+485 SGASENKGLFEWEVK

-510 TIEIERNVKLTDKIK
+510 TIKIEKKVKLTDKIK
-525 KLLKNIQTQNEG
+525 KLLKNIQTQKQG

-546 DALKNLKKLHSKYK
+546 NALKNLKQLHSKYK

-605 TFRGLRRSLLEC
+605 TFRGLRCSLLEC

-626 HGNARKKEETPQGAK
+626 HGNARKKEKTPQGAK

-656 FVKKAQAT
+656 FVKKAQIT
-664 KQKILQKIYYY
+664 KQKIHYY
-675 DVYGERAEKYD
+675 DVYGERAEKYA

-692 LNSIEWLELAPREPF
+692 LNSIEWLELTPREPF
-707 YLLIPQKTS
+707 CSLLPVETP

-721 EQGFSVQDMFQVGST
+721 EQGFSVQEVFQVGST
-736 GICSQRDH
+736 GICSKKDH

-770 RIYNIKK
+770 RKYDIG
-777 DGRDWRLE
+777 DDSRDWRLNN
-785 YAIKDV
+785 AIKEV
-791 KANANNL
+791 KTNIKRL
-798 EEYIVS
+798 EKYIVL
-804 CQYRPFDFYYTY
+804 CQYRPFDYRWTY
-816 YTGKSKSFIAY
+816 YTPNSRTFLAY
-827 PRGEVFKHM
+827 PVYDVFKHM
-836 LPPPTNPKTPNQTC
+836 LPPPTNPK
-850 KNVALNIARQSKMH
+850 
-864 GEWRYVMAHKELVD
+864 
-878 INLIASA
+878 
-885 GSMGVGYNYPICQF
+885 
-899 NNPNYTENFTPEF
+899 
-912 RSFIDKHY
+912 
-920 NHSFEPLEVLGYI
+920 
-933 YALLYS
+933 
-939 PNYRKRYE
+939 
-947 EFLKAD
+947 
-953 YPKILFTNNKD
+953 
-964 LFRVLSLLGIELIGL
+964 
-979 HVLNQESLNHSF
+979 
-991 EKLKDAT
+991 
-998 IGGSYYKEAHE
+998 
-1009 RNPIIKKPSYNEPEQ
+1009 NPIKHAK
-1024 RLYINH
+1024 
-1030 SAYFRGVSEEIYNYM
+1030 M
-1045 IGGYGVLDKYLKS
+1045 
-1058 HKNES
+1058 S
-1063 CNFDHVSNIIK
+1063 C
-1074 VIART
+1074 
-1079 IEIQKTLGFLTSDL
+1079 
-1093 PHLKGNDSQALMQEI
+1093 
-1108 LQNPPP
+1108 
-1114 PPHLIPISP
+1114 
-1123 LSYRAKPKPS
+1123 
-1133 EILTLMPH
+1133 
-1141 SSAKKQAITI
+1141 
-1151 SIAEAEVQ
+1151 
-1159 PSLYSV
+1159 
-1165 LPNLALICDRG
+1165 
-1176 SKVSPISNVFV
+1176 
-1187 TNMLC
+1187 
-1192 DLHVNGSGSYAFL
+1192 
-1205 LYRLE
+1205 

>member
-6 LESIKDLTPE
+6 LEGIKDLTPE

-21 HRTFLQI
+21 HRRPLEN
-28 LLISLKD
+28 LLISLKEN
-35 DFNTEFKIEH
+35 FNKEFKIEH

-50 KQGGQPDFRVSYQGL
+50 KQGGQPDFRISYQGL

-70 ENKRVGTD
+70 ENKRVGTN
-78 LIQLLK
+78 LNQLLKK

-103 LNFVW
+103 LNFMW

-115 APLIKKEISVSSLD
+115 APLIKKEISIASLD

-136 PNPQT
+136 PKPQT
-141 ECDLVE
+141 ERDLIE

-166 ATHLSAPTKY
+166 ATHLSPRTRY

-182 QYQEKAQVSSIF
+182 KYQDKAQVSSIF
-194 NNFKEYLYEE
+194 KNFKEYLYEE

-233 INLDNVRSSIPEN
+233 INLDNVRSSIPKN

-255 FLKKLDAIKEIQWL
+255 FLKKLDEIKEIQWL
-269 LDEILS
+269 LNEILS
-275 LINHVNMDSIIKDL
+275 SINHVDMDSILKDL

-347 KSALDNEN
+347 KSALDNES

-382 SDGGTSTK
+382 SDGGASTK

-420 AFKEEFKKPLKE
+420 TFKEEFKKPLKE

-447 SEIAADRGLQPIF
+447 SEIVAYRGLSPIF
-460 EKELKSAQEI
+460 EKELSNAQEI
-470 KKDEKILIITGNPPY
+470 KKNEKILIITGNPPY
-485 SGASSNEGLFEWEVR
+485 SGASENKGLFEWEVK

-510 TIEIERNVKLTDKIK
+510 TIEIEKNIKLTDKIQT
-525 KLLKNIQTQNEG
+525 LLNNIQKQKESG
-537 DKSVKNTNK
+537 SKN
-546 DALKNLKKLHSKYK
+546 ALKELKKLHSKYK

-656 FVKKAQAT
+656 FVKKTQAT
-664 KQKILQKIYYY
+664 KQKIRYY
-675 DVYGERAEKYD
+675 DVYGERAEKYA

-707 YLLIPQKTS
+707 YLLLPLKTP
-716 LLDEY
+716 LLEEY
-721 EQGFSVQDMFQVGST
+721 EQGFSVQDMFQVGSVGIVT
-736 GICSQRDH
+736 GRDH
-744 VVFHKDKESLL
+744 VIFHKDKESLL

-770 RIYNIKK
+770 RIYKIKK
-777 DGRDWRLE
+777 DSRDWRLE
-785 YAIKDV
+785 YAIRDV
-791 KANANNL
+791 RANADNL
-798 EEYIVS
+798 EKYIVS
-804 CQYRPFDFYYTY
+804 CQYRPFDYRWTY
-816 YTGKSKSFIAY
+816 YTGKSKFFIAY

-836 LPPPTNPKTPNQTC
+836 LPPPPPTNPKTPNQTR
-850 KNVALNIARQSKMH
+850 KNVALNTPRQLKNNDKS
-864 GEWRYVMAHKELVD
+864 WTQCFISSR
-878 INLIASA
+878 INDQGLSSGGNGA
-885 GSMGVGYNYPICQF
+885 GVNYPLYQF
-899 NNPNYTENFTPEF
+899 RDPNYTENFTPEF

-920 NHSFEPLEVLGYI
+920 SHHFEPLEVLGYI

-947 EFLKAD
+947 DFLKID

-991 EKLKDAT
+991 DKLKDAT
-998 IGGSYYKEAHE
+998 IGESYYKEAHD
-1009 RNPIIKKPSYNEPEQ
+1009 RNPIIKKPAYNKPEQ

-1030 SAYFRGVSEEIYNYM
+1030 SAYFRGVSEEIHDYM

-1058 HKNES
+1058 HKNEP
-1063 CNFDHVSNIIK
+1063 CDFDHVTNIIK

-1093 PHLKGNDSQALMQEI
+1093 PHLKGNDSKTLMQEI

-1114 PPHLIPISP
+1114 PPFNANI
-1123 LSYRAKPKPS
+1123 
-1133 EILTLMPH
+1133 
-1141 SSAKKQAITI
+1141 
-1151 SIAEAEVQ
+1151 
-1159 PSLYSV
+1159 
-1165 LPNLALICDRG
+1165 ALILSRQAKAIGDFDFDAAFISKEASDNNIYRRG
-1176 SKVSPISNVFV
+1176 G
-1187 TNMLC
+1187 
-1192 DLHVNGSGSYAFL
+1192 GSAFPL
-1205 LYRLE
+1205 FCLI

>member
-6 LESIKDLTPE
+6 LESIKDITDKK
-16 SNELT
+16 NELT
-21 HRTFLQI
+21 HRPSLYN
-28 LLISLKD
+28 LLKGLKD
-35 DFNTEFKIEH
+35 HFNKEYKIEH
-45 EPKKD
+45 EPERD
-50 KQGGQPDFRVSYQGL
+50 QGSQPDFRVSLQGRS
-65 NIGYI
+65 IGYI
-70 ENKRVGTD
+70 ENKRVGTN
-78 LIQLLK
+78 LREQLEK
-84 SDQILKYLE
+84 PQILKYLE

-103 LNFVW
+103 LNFMW

-115 APLIKKEISVSSLD
+115 APLIKKEISVTSLD
-129 ELSKPLK
+129 ELSKPPK
-136 PNPQT
+136 TQT
-141 ECDLVE
+141 ECDLIE

-166 ATHLSAPTKY
+166 AMHLSPHTKY

-182 QYQEKAQVSSIF
+182 TYQQEDQVSSIF
-194 NNFKEYLYEE
+194 KNFKEYLYEE

-233 INLDNVRSSIPEN
+233 INLDNVRSSIPKN

-269 LDEILS
+269 LNEILS
-275 LINHVNMDSIIKDL
+275 LINHVDMDSIIKDL

-323 VVKFIINA
+323 VVEFIINA

-447 SEIAADRGLQPIF
+447 SEIVAYRGLSPIF

-470 KKDEKILIITGNPPY
+470 KKNEKILIITGNPPY
-485 SGASSNEGLFEWEVR
+485 SGASSNEGLFEWEVK

-510 TIEIERNVKLTDKIK
+510 TIETKKNVKLIDE
-525 KLLKNIQTQNEG
+525 IQTLLS
-537 DKSVKNTNK
+537 SVQIQKQSGNK
-546 DALKNLKKLHSKYK
+546 DALKNLKNLHSKYK
-560 LQKEKNP
+560 LQNEKNP

-595 ISNNAFLDNP
+595 ISNNSFLDNP

-626 HGNARKKEETPQGAK
+626 HGNARKKEKTPQGAK

-664 KQKILQKIYYY
+664 KKIYYY
-675 DVYGERAEKYD
+675 DVYGERAEKYA

-692 LNSIEWLELAPREPF
+692 LNSIEWLELTPREPF
-707 YLLIPQKTS
+707 CLLIPQETP
-716 LLDEY
+716 LLEEY
-721 EQGFSVQDMFQVGST
+721 EQGFSVQEMFQVGGT
-736 GICSQRDH
+736 GICSKRDH
-744 VVFHKDKESLL
+744 VVFHKDKKSLL

-770 RIYNIKK
+770 RKYNIG
-777 DGRDWRLE
+777 DDSRDWRLNN
-785 YAIKDV
+785 AIREVETNIKR
-791 KANANNL
+791 L

-804 CQYRPFDFYYTY
+804 CQYRPFDYRWTY
-816 YTGKSKSFIAY
+816 YTPNSRTFLAY
-827 PRGEVFKHM
+827 PVYDVFKHM
-836 LPPPTNPKTPNQTC
+836 LPPPPPTTQKPPNKRPKMS
-850 KNVALNIARQSKMH
+850 R
-864 GEWRYVMAHKELVD
+864 
-878 INLIASA
+878 
-885 GSMGVGYNYPICQF
+885 
-899 NNPNYTENFTPEF
+899 
-912 RSFIDKHY
+912 
-920 NHSFEPLEVLGYI
+920 
-933 YALLYS
+933 
-939 PNYRKRYE
+939 
-947 EFLKAD
+947 
-953 YPKILFTNNKD
+953 
-964 LFRVLSLLGIELIGL
+964 
-979 HVLNQESLNHSF
+979 
-991 EKLKDAT
+991 
-998 IGGSYYKEAHE
+998 
-1009 RNPIIKKPSYNEPEQ
+1009 
-1024 RLYINH
+1024 
-1030 SAYFRGVSEEIYNYM
+1030 
-1045 IGGYGVLDKYLKS
+1045 
-1058 HKNES
+1058 
-1063 CNFDHVSNIIK
+1063 
-1074 VIART
+1074 
-1079 IEIQKTLGFLTSDL
+1079 
-1093 PHLKGNDSQALMQEI
+1093 
-1108 LQNPPP
+1108 
-1114 PPHLIPISP
+1114 
-1123 LSYRAKPKPS
+1123 
-1133 EILTLMPH
+1133 
-1141 SSAKKQAITI
+1141 
-1151 SIAEAEVQ
+1151 
-1159 PSLYSV
+1159 
-1165 LPNLALICDRG
+1165 
-1176 SKVSPISNVFV
+1176 
-1187 TNMLC
+1187 
-1192 DLHVNGSGSYAFL
+1192 
-1205 LYRLE
+1205 

>member
-6 LESIKDLTPE
+6 LEGIKDLTPE
-16 SNELT
+16 KNELT
-21 HRTFLQI
+21 HRLFLHN
-28 LLISLKD
+28 LLDKLKNH
-35 DFNTEFKIEH
+35 FNKEFKIEH
-45 EPKKD
+45 EPKRD
-50 KQGGQPDFRVSYQGL
+50 QGSQPDFRVSFQGL

-70 ENKRVGTD
+70 ENKKVGTD
-78 LIQLLK
+78 LNRLLK
-84 SDQILKYLE
+84 NKQILKYLE

-115 APLIKKEISVSSLD
+115 EPLSKRKISIASLD

-141 ECDLVE
+141 ERDLIE

-182 QYQEKAQVSSIF
+182 TYQKDTQVSSIF
-194 NNFKEYLYEE
+194 KNFKEYLYEE
-204 LSFEDFSDAL
+204 LSFEYFSDAF

-233 INLDNVRSSIPEN
+233 INLDNVRSSIPKN

-269 LDEILS
+269 LNEILS
-275 LINHVNMDSIIKDL
+275 LINHVDMNSIIKDL

-361 ATGTGTFLLEAFRK
+361 AIGTGTFLLEAFRK
-375 ALETRKT
+375 ALEVRKT
-382 SDGGTSTK
+382 SDGGISTK

-432 NDALQIIL
+432 NDTLKIIL

-447 SEIAADRGLQPIF
+447 SEIVACRGLIPIF
-460 EKELKSAQEI
+460 EKELSNAQKI
-470 KKDEKILIITGNPPY
+470 KKNENILIITGNPPY
-485 SGASSNEGLFEWEVR
+485 SGASSNKGLFEWEVK

-510 TIEIERNVKLTDKIK
+510 TIEIEKNIKLTDKIQT
-525 KLLKNIQTQNEG
+525 LLKNIQKQKEG
-537 DKSVKNTNK
+537 SSK
-546 DALKNLKKLHSKYK
+546 DALKVLKSLHSKYK

-656 FVKKAQAT
+656 FVKKAQTT
-664 KQKILQKIYYY
+664 KQKIFYY
-675 DVYGERAEKYD
+675 DVYGERAEKYA

-692 LNSIEWLELAPREPF
+692 LDSINWLELAPREPF
-707 YLLIPQKTS
+707 YLLLPLKTP
-716 LLDEY
+716 LLEEY
-721 EQGFSVQDMFQVGST
+721 EQGFSVQDMFQVGGT
-736 GICSQRDH
+736 GICSKRDH

-770 RIYNIKK
+770 RKYDIG
-777 DGRDWRLE
+777 DDSRDWRLNN
-785 YAIKDV
+785 AIREVETNIKR
-791 KANANNL
+791 L
-798 EEYIVS
+798 EEYIVL
-804 CQYRPFDFYYTY
+804 CQYRPFDYRWTY
-816 YTGKSKSFIAY
+816 YTSNSRTFLAY
-827 PRGEVFKHM
+827 PVYDVFKHM
-836 LPPPTNPKTPNQTC
+836 LPPPPQQTL
-850 KNVALNIARQSKMH
+850 KH
-864 GEWRYVMAHKELVD
+864 
-878 INLIASA
+878 
-885 GSMGVGYNYPICQF
+885 PI
-899 NNPNYTENFTPEF
+899 
-912 RSFIDKHY
+912 K
-920 NHSFEPLEVLGYI
+920 
-933 YALLYS
+933 
-939 PNYRKRYE
+939 
-947 EFLKAD
+947 
-953 YPKILFTNNKD
+953 
-964 LFRVLSLLGIELIGL
+964 
-979 HVLNQESLNHSF
+979 
-991 EKLKDAT
+991 
-998 IGGSYYKEAHE
+998 
-1009 RNPIIKKPSYNEPEQ
+1009 
-1024 RLYINH
+1024 
-1030 SAYFRGVSEEIYNYM
+1030 
-1045 IGGYGVLDKYLKS
+1045 
-1058 HKNES
+1058 
-1063 CNFDHVSNIIK
+1063 
-1074 VIART
+1074 
-1079 IEIQKTLGFLTSDL
+1079 
-1093 PHLKGNDSQALMQEI
+1093 
-1108 LQNPPP
+1108 
-1114 PPHLIPISP
+1114 
-1123 LSYRAKPKPS
+1123 RAKMS
-1133 EILTLMPH
+1133 
-1141 SSAKKQAITI
+1141 
-1151 SIAEAEVQ
+1151 
-1159 PSLYSV
+1159 
-1165 LPNLALICDRG
+1165 R
-1176 SKVSPISNVFV
+1176 
-1187 TNMLC
+1187 
-1192 DLHVNGSGSYAFL
+1192 
-1205 LYRLE
+1205 

>member
-6 LESIKDLTPE
+6 LESIKDLTTE
-16 SNELT
+16 KNELT
-21 HRTFLQI
+21 HRSSLQN
-28 LLISLKD
+28 LLNRLKD
-35 DFNTEFKIEH
+35 NFNKEFKIEH
-45 EPKKD
+45 EPKKE
-50 KQGGQPDFRVSYQGL
+50 QGSQPDFRVSFQGL

-70 ENKRVGTD
+70 ENKRAGVN
-78 LIQLLK
+78 LRELLK
-84 SDQILKYLE
+84 GDQIRKYLE

-103 LNFVW
+103 LNFAW

-115 APLIKKEISVSSLD
+115 APLIKKEISVASLD

-136 PNPQT
+136 PKPQT
-141 ECDLVE
+141 ERDLIE

-153 NYEAAPITNAKDF
+153 NHEAAPITNAKDF
-166 ATHLSAPTKY
+166 ATHLSPRTRY

-182 QYQEKAQVSSIF
+182 KYQEKTQVSSIF

-233 INLDNVRSSIPEN
+233 INLDNVRSSIPKN

-255 FLKKLDAIKEIQWL
+255 FLKKLDGIKEIQWL
-269 LDEILS
+269 LNEILS
-275 LINHVNMDSIIKDL
+275 SINHVDMDSIIKDL

-313 KKGVYYTPDS
+313 SKGVYYTPDS

-382 SDGGTSTK
+382 SDGGISTK

-432 NDALQIIL
+432 NDALKIIL

-447 SEIAADRGLQPIF
+447 SEIAAYRGLNPIF
-460 EKELKSAQEI
+460 ETELLNAQEI
-470 KKDEKILIITGNPPY
+470 KKDENILIITGNPPY
-485 SGASSNEGLFEWEVR
+485 SGASSNEGLFEWEVK

-510 TIEIERNVKLTDKIK
+510 TIEIEKKVKLTDKIK
-525 KLLKNIQTQNEG
+525 ALLSSIQIQKQG

-546 DALKNLKKLHSKYK
+546 DALKNLKQIYSKYK
-560 LQKEKNP
+560 LQNEKNP
-567 KWLLDDYVKFMRFA
+567 KWILDDYVKFMRFA

-626 HGNARKKEETPQGAK
+626 HGNARKKEKTPQGAD

-647 IMQGVSINL
+647 IKQGVSINL
-656 FVKKAQAT
+656 FVKKAQTT
-664 KQKILQKIYYY
+664 KQKIHYY
-675 DVYGERAEKYD
+675 DVYGERAEKYA

-692 LNSIEWLELAPREPF
+692 LNSIEWLELTPRKPF
-707 YLLIPQKTS
+707 YLLLPLKTR

-721 EQGFSVQDMFQVGST
+721 EQGFSVKDMFQISSVGIVT
-736 GICSQRDH
+736 GRDRI
-744 VVFHKDKESLL
+744 FIANNTESLKEQVL
-755 KLLKDFSTLE
+755 KYCNEFNE
-765 PSELR
+765 QC
-770 RIYNIKK
+770 
-777 DGRDWRLE
+777 
-785 YAIKDV
+785 IKD
-791 KANANNL
+791 
-798 EEYIVS
+798 IH
-804 CQYRPFDFYYTY
+804 YRPFDIRKVYYDTKKLERAREN
-816 YTGKSKSFIAY
+816 T
-827 PRGEVFKHM
+827 FKHM
-836 LPPPTNPKTPNQTC
+836 LPPPTNPKTPNQTR
-850 KNVALNIARQSKMH
+850 KNVALITSRRFCQSQK
-864 GEWRYVMAHKELVD
+864 
-878 INLIASA
+878 S
-885 GSMGVGYNYPICQF
+885 GVGFVSNKISDLRTWTCPGMEGVDYV
-899 NNPNYTENFTPEF
+899 NPLYHNSNYTENFTPEF
-912 RSFIDKHY
+912 RGFIDKHY
-920 NHSFEPLEVLGYI
+920 NHSFEPLEILGYI

-947 EFLKAD
+947 GFLKID
-953 YPKILFTNNKD
+953 YPKILFTENKD
-964 LFRVLSLLGIELIGL
+964 LFRTLSLLGIELIGL

-998 IGGSYYKEAHE
+998 IGESGYIEAHE
-1009 RNPIIKKPSYNEPEQ
+1009 RNPIIKNPSHNEPEK

-1030 SAYFRGVSEEIYNYM
+1030 SAYFRGVSQEIYDYM

-1063 CNFDHVSNIIK
+1063 CDFDRVSNIIK

-1133 EILTLMPH
+1133 EILTLMAH
-1141 SSAKKQAITI
+1141 SSANDLNI
-1151 SIAEAEVQ
+1151 SSGGGGTAFPLFCLA
-1159 PSLYSV
+1159 
-1165 LPNLALICDRG
+1165 NLALVCDRG
-1176 SKVSPISNVFV
+1176 SKVSPISNLFV

-1205 LYRLE
+1205 LYRLT

>member
-1 MLKEY
+1 M
-6 LESIKDLTPE
+6 
-16 SNELT
+16 
-21 HRTFLQI
+21 
-28 LLISLKD
+28 LISLKD
-35 DFNTEFKIEH
+35 HFNKEFKIEH
-45 EPKKD
+45 EPKRER
-50 KQGGQPDFRVSYQGL
+50 GSQPDFRISYQGL

-70 ENKRVGTD
+70 ENKRVGTN
-78 LIQLLK
+78 LKQLLE
-84 SDQILKYLE
+84 SEQILKYLE

-108 VGKDENN
+108 VGKDEENK
-115 APLIKKEISVSSLD
+115 PSIKRQISIASLD

-136 PNPQT
+136 PKPQT
-141 ECDLVE
+141 ERDLID
-147 LFKSFF
+147 FFGGFF
-153 NYEAAPITNAKDF
+153 NHEAAPIANAKDF
-166 ATHLSAPTKY
+166 ANALSAPTKY

-182 QYQEKAQVSSIF
+182 QYHEEQQVSSIF

-204 LSFEDFSDAL
+204 LSFEDFSDAF

-222 FLAKLNHPFEK
+222 FIAKLNHPFEK
-233 INLDNVRSSIPEN
+233 INLDNVRSSIPKN

-255 FLKKLDAIKEIQWL
+255 FLKRLDAIKEIQWL
-269 LDEILS
+269 LNEILS
-275 LINHVNMDSIIKDL
+275 LINHVDMGSIIKDL

-347 KSALDNEN
+347 KSTLDNEN

-382 SDGGTSTK
+382 SDGGISTK

-432 NDALQIIL
+432 NDALKIIL

-447 SEIAADRGLQPIF
+447 SEIVAYRGLQPIF

-485 SGASSNEGLFEWEVR
+485 SGASENKGLFEWEVK

-510 TIEIERNVKLTDKIK
+510 TIEIEKNVKLTGKIQT
-525 KLLKNIQTQNEG
+525 LLKNVQRQKEG
-537 DKSVKNTNK
+537 SSK
-546 DALKNLKKLHSKYK
+546 DALKALKSLHSKYK

-605 TFRGLRRSLLEC
+605 TFRGLRHSLLEC

-656 FVKKAQAT
+656 FIKKVQAT
-664 KQKILQKIYYY
+664 KQKICYY
-675 DVYGERAEKYD
+675 DVYGQRAEKYA
-686 FLAQND
+686 FLAQHD

-707 YLLIPQKTS
+707 YLLIPQETL

-721 EQGFSVQDMFQVGST
+721 EQGFSVQDMFQVGGT
-736 GICSQRDH
+736 GICSKRDH

-770 RIYNIKK
+770 RKYDIG
-777 DGRDWRLE
+777 DDSRDWRLE
-785 YAIKDV
+785 YAIKEV
-791 KANANNL
+791 KTNINRL
-798 EEYIVS
+798 EEYIVL
-804 CQYRPFDFYYTY
+804 CQYRPFDYRWTY
-816 YTGKSKSFIAY
+816 YTSNSRTFLAY
-827 PRGEVFKHM
+827 PVYDVFKHL
-836 LPPPTNPKTPNQTC
+836 LPPPPQQTL
-850 KNVALNIARQSKMH
+850 KH
-864 GEWRYVMAHKELVD
+864 
-878 INLIASA
+878 
-885 GSMGVGYNYPICQF
+885 PI
-899 NNPNYTENFTPEF
+899 
-912 RSFIDKHY
+912 K
-920 NHSFEPLEVLGYI
+920 
-933 YALLYS
+933 
-939 PNYRKRYE
+939 
-947 EFLKAD
+947 
-953 YPKILFTNNKD
+953 
-964 LFRVLSLLGIELIGL
+964 
-979 HVLNQESLNHSF
+979 
-991 EKLKDAT
+991 
-998 IGGSYYKEAHE
+998 
-1009 RNPIIKKPSYNEPEQ
+1009 
-1024 RLYINH
+1024 
-1030 SAYFRGVSEEIYNYM
+1030 
-1045 IGGYGVLDKYLKS
+1045 
-1058 HKNES
+1058 
-1063 CNFDHVSNIIK
+1063 
-1074 VIART
+1074 
-1079 IEIQKTLGFLTSDL
+1079 
-1093 PHLKGNDSQALMQEI
+1093 
-1108 LQNPPP
+1108 
-1114 PPHLIPISP
+1114 
-1123 LSYRAKPKPS
+1123 RAKMS
-1133 EILTLMPH
+1133 
-1141 SSAKKQAITI
+1141 
-1151 SIAEAEVQ
+1151 
-1159 PSLYSV
+1159 
-1165 LPNLALICDRG
+1165 R
-1176 SKVSPISNVFV
+1176 
-1187 TNMLC
+1187 
-1192 DLHVNGSGSYAFL
+1192 
-1205 LYRLE
+1205 

>member
-6 LESIKDLTPE
+6 LESIKDLTE
-16 SNELT
+16 NNELT
-21 HRTFLQI
+21 HRPSLYN
-28 LLISLKD
+28 LLNRLKD
-35 DFNTEFKIEH
+35 NFNKEFKIEH
-45 EPKKD
+45 EPKRE
-50 KQGGQPDFRVSYQGL
+50 QGSQPDFRVSFQGL

-70 ENKRVGTD
+70 ENKRAGAN
-78 LIQLLK
+78 LSQLLK
-84 SDQILKYLE
+84 SDQIRKYLE

-103 LNFVW
+103 LNFMW

-115 APLIKKEISVSSLD
+115 APLIKKEISIASLD

-136 PNPQT
+136 PKPQT
-141 ECDLVE
+141 ERDLIE

-153 NYEAAPITNAKDF
+153 NHEATPITNAKDF
-166 ATHLSAPTKY
+166 ATHLSPRTRY

-182 QYQEKAQVSSIF
+182 KYQEKTQVSSIF

-233 INLDNVRSSIPEN
+233 INLDNVRSSIPKN

-255 FLKKLDAIKEIQWL
+255 FLKKLDEIKEIQWL
-269 LDEILS
+269 LNEILS
-275 LINHVNMDSIIKDL
+275 SINHVDMDSIIKDL

-313 KKGVYYTPDS
+313 SKGVYYTPDS

-375 ALETRKT
+375 ALEMRKT
-382 SDGGTSTK
+382 SDGGISTK

-432 NDALQIIL
+432 NDALKIIL

-447 SEIAADRGLQPIF
+447 SETIAYRGLNPIF
-460 EKELKSAQEI
+460 EKELLNAQEI
-470 KKDEKILIITGNPPY
+470 KKDENILIITGNPPY
-485 SGASSNEGLFEWEVR
+485 SGASSNEGLFEWEVK

-510 TIEIERNVKLTDKIK
+510 TIEIEKKVKLTDKIQT
-525 KLLKNIQTQNEG
+525 LLKNIQTQKQG
-537 DKSVKNTNK
+537 GSKN
-546 DALKNLKKLHSKYK
+546 ALKELKNLHSKYK
-560 LQKEKNP
+560 LQNEKNP

-626 HGNARKKEETPQGAK
+626 HGNARKKEKTPQGAD

-647 IMQGVSINL
+647 IKQGVSINL
-656 FVKKAQAT
+656 FVKKAQTT
-664 KQKILQKIYYY
+664 KQKIHYY
-675 DVYGERAEKYD
+675 DVYGERAEKYA

-692 LNSIEWLELAPREPF
+692 LNSIEWLELTPREPF
-707 YLLIPQKTS
+707 YLLLPLETR

-721 EQGFSVQDMFQVGST
+721 EQGFSVKDMFQVGGT
-736 GICSQRDH
+736 GICSKRDH
-744 VVFHKDKESLL
+744 VVFHKTKESLL
-755 KLLKDFSTLE
+755 ELLKDFSTLE

-770 RIYNIKK
+770 RKYDIG
-777 DGRDWRLE
+777 DDSRDWRLE
-785 YAIKDV
+785 YAIREV
-791 KANANNL
+791 KTNIKRL
-798 EEYIVS
+798 EEYIVL
-804 CQYRPFDFYYTY
+804 CQYRPFDYRWTY
-816 YTGKSKSFIAY
+816 YTPNSRTFLAY
-827 PRGEVFKHM
+827 PVYDVFKHM
-836 LPPPTNPKTPNQTC
+836 LPPPTNPKTPNQTR
-850 KNVALNIARQSKMH
+850 KNVVLNTPRQLKNNDNDQGLSS
-864 GEWRYVMAHKELVD
+864 GG
-878 INLIASA
+878 NGA
-885 GSMGVGYNYPICQF
+885 GVNYPLYQF
-899 NNPNYTENFTPEF
+899 RDPNYTENFTPEF
-912 RSFIDKHY
+912 RGFIDKHY
-920 NHSFEPLEVLGYI
+920 NHSFEPLEILGYI

-939 PNYRKRYE
+939 PNYRKCYE
-947 EFLKAD
+947 DFLKAD
-953 YPKILFTNNKD
+953 YPKILFTENKD
-964 LFRVLSLLGIELIGL
+964 LFRALSLLGIELIGL
-979 HVLNQESLNHSF
+979 HVLNQESLNYSF

-998 IGGSYYKEAHE
+998 IGESCYIEAHG
-1009 RNPIIKKPSYNEPEQ
+1009 RNPIISQKPSHNEQ

-1030 SAYFRGVSEEIYNYM
+1030 SAYFSGVSQEIYDYR
-1045 IGGYGVLDKYLKS
+1045 IGGYCVLDKYLKS

-1063 CNFDHVSNIIK
+1063 CDFDHVTNIIK
-1074 VIART
+1074 VIVRT

-1093 PHLKGNDSQALMQEI
+1093 PHLKGNDSEALMQEI

-1114 PPHLIPISP
+1114 PI
-1123 LSYRAKPKPS
+1123 
-1133 EILTLMPH
+1133 
-1141 SSAKKQAITI
+1141 
-1151 SIAEAEVQ
+1151 
-1159 PSLYSV
+1159 
-1165 LPNLALICDRG
+1165 
-1176 SKVSPISNVFV
+1176 
-1187 TNMLC
+1187 
-1192 DLHVNGSGSYAFL
+1192 
-1205 LYRLE
+1205 

>member
-16 SNELT
+16 KNELT
-21 HRTFLQI
+21 HRAFLEN
-28 LLISLKD
+28 LLDGLKKN
-35 DFNTEFKIEH
+35 FNKEFKIEH

-50 KQGGQPDFRVSYQGL
+50 KQGGQPDFRVSFQGL

-78 LIQLLK
+78 LSQLLK
-84 SDQILKYLE
+84 SDQVLKYLE

-103 LNFVW
+103 LKFVW

-115 APLIKKEISVSSLD
+115 EPLIKRKISIASPD

-141 ECDLVE
+141 ERDLIE
-147 LFKSFF
+147 FFRGFF
-153 NYEAAPITNAKDF
+153 NHEAAPITNAKDF
-166 ATHLSAPTKY
+166 ATRLSTPTKY

-182 QYQEKAQVSSIF
+182 AYQKDTQVSSIF
-194 NNFKEYLYEE
+194 KNFKEYLYEE
-204 LSFEDFSDAL
+204 LSFEDFSDAF

-233 INLDNVRSSIPEN
+233 IDLNNVRSSIPKN

-255 FLKKLDAIKEIQWL
+255 FLKRLDAIKEIQWL
-269 LDEILS
+269 LNEILS
-275 LINHVNMDSIIKDL
+275 LINHVDMDSILKDL

-447 SEIAADRGLQPIF
+447 SEIVAYRGLNPIF
-460 EKELKSAQEI
+460 EKELSNAQEI
-470 KKDEKILIITGNPPY
+470 KRNENILIITGNPPY
-485 SGASSNEGLFEWEVR
+485 SGASENKGLFEWEVK

-510 TIEIERNVKLTDKIK
+510 TIEIEKKVKLTDKIK
-525 KLLKNIQTQNEG
+525 TLLNNIQTQKESG
-537 DKSVKNTNK
+537 SK
-546 DALKNLKKLHSKYK
+546 DALKSGSKDALKVLKSLHSKYK

-656 FVKKAQAT
+656 FVKKAQTT
-664 KQKILQKIYYY
+664 KQKIYYY
-675 DVYGERAEKYD
+675 DVYGQRAEKYA

-692 LNSIEWLELAPREPF
+692 LNSINWLELAPREPF
-707 YLLIPQKTS
+707 YLLIPQKTP
-716 LLDEY
+716 LLEEY
-721 EQGFSVQDMFQVGST
+721 EQGFSVQDMFQVGGT
-736 GICSQRDH
+736 GICSKRDH

-770 RIYNIKK
+770 RKYDIG
-777 DGRDWRLE
+777 DDSRDWRLNN
-785 YAIKDV
+785 AIKEV
-791 KANANNL
+791 KTNIKRL

-804 CQYRPFDFYYTY
+804 CQYRPFDYRWTY
-816 YTGKSKSFIAY
+816 YTPNSRTFLAY
-827 PRGEVFKHM
+827 PVYDVFKHM
-836 LPPPTNPKTPNQTC
+836 LPPPTNPKTPNQTR
-850 KNVALNIARQSKMH
+850 KNVALNTPRQLKNNDKS
-864 GEWRYVMAHKELVD
+864 WTQCFISSS
-878 INLIASA
+878 INDQGLSSGGNGA
-885 GSMGVGYNYPICQF
+885 GVNYPLYQF
-899 NNPNYTENFTPEF
+899 RDPNYTENFTPEF

-920 NHSFEPLEVLGYI
+920 SHPFEPLEVLGYI

-964 LFRVLSLLGIELIGL
+964 LFRALSLLGIELIGL

-991 EKLKDAT
+991 NKLKDAT
-998 IGGSYYKEAHE
+998 IGESYYKEAHD
-1009 RNPIIKKPSYNEPEQ
+1009 RIIKKPSHNESEQ

-1030 SAYFRGVSEEIYNYM
+1030 SAYFSGVSEEIYNYM

-1058 HKNES
+1058 HKNEP

-1093 PHLKGNDSQALMQEI
+1093 PHLKGNDSKALIQEI

-1114 PPHLIPISP
+1114 PPLNTNIAIILSRQAKAIGDFDFDAAFISKEASDNNIYRRGGGTAFPLFCLI
-1123 LSYRAKPKPS
+1123 
-1133 EILTLMPH
+1133 
-1141 SSAKKQAITI
+1141 
-1151 SIAEAEVQ
+1151 
-1159 PSLYSV
+1159 
-1165 LPNLALICDRG
+1165 
-1176 SKVSPISNVFV
+1176 
-1187 TNMLC
+1187 
-1192 DLHVNGSGSYAFL
+1192 
-1205 LYRLE
+1205 

>member
-6 LESIKDLTPE
+6 LESIKDLTIGE
-16 SNELT
+16 YELT
-21 HRTFLQI
+21 HRSSLEN
-28 LLISLKD
+28 LLNRLKD
-35 DFNTEFKIEH
+35 HFNKEFKIEH
-45 EPKKD
+45 EPKRE
-50 KQGGQPDFRVSYQGL
+50 QGSQPDFRVSFQGL

-70 ENKRVGTD
+70 ENKRAGVN
-78 LIQLLK
+78 LSQLLK

-103 LNFVW
+103 LNFMW

-115 APLIKKEISVSSLD
+115 APLIKKEISVASLD

-136 PNPQT
+136 PKPQT
-141 ECDLVE
+141 ERDLIE

-153 NYEAAPITNAKDF
+153 NHEAAPITNAKDF
-166 ATHLSAPTKY
+166 ATHLSPRTRY

-182 QYQEKAQVSSIF
+182 KYQEKVQVFSIF

-233 INLDNVRSSIPEN
+233 INLDNVRSSIPKN

-255 FLKKLDAIKEIQWL
+255 FLKKLDGIKEIQWL
-269 LDEILS
+269 LNEILS
-275 LINHVNMDSIIKDL
+275 SINHVDMDSIIKDL

-313 KKGVYYTPDS
+313 SKGVYYTPDS

-375 ALETRKT
+375 ALEMRKT
-382 SDGGTSTK
+382 SDGGISTK

-432 NDALQIIL
+432 NDALKIIL

-447 SEIAADRGLQPIF
+447 SEITAYRGLNPIF
-460 EKELKSAQEI
+460 ETELLNAQEI
-470 KKDEKILIITGNPPY
+470 KKDENILIITGNPPY
-485 SGASSNEGLFEWEVR
+485 SGASSNEGLFEWEVK

-510 TIEIERNVKLTDKIK
+510 TIEIEKKVKLTDKIK
-525 KLLKNIQTQNEG
+525 TLLKNIQTQKQG

-546 DALKNLKKLHSKYK
+546 DALKNLKQIYSKYK
-560 LQKEKNP
+560 LQDEKNP

-626 HGNARKKEETPQGAK
+626 HGNARKKEKTPQGADDK
-641 DENVFN
+641 NVFN
-647 IMQGVSINL
+647 IKQGVSINL
-656 FVKKAQAT
+656 FVKKAQTT
-664 KQKILQKIYYY
+664 KQKIHYY
-675 DVYGERAEKYD
+675 DVYGERAEKYA

-692 LNSIEWLELAPREPF
+692 LNSIEWLELTPREPF
-707 YLLIPQKTS
+707 YLLLPLETR

-721 EQGFSVQDMFQVGST
+721 EQGFSVQKMFQVGGT
-736 GICSQRDH
+736 GICSKRDH
-744 VVFHKDKESLL
+744 VVFHKKKESLL
-755 KLLKDFSTLE
+755 ELLKDFSTLE
-765 PSELR
+765 PIELR
-770 RIYNIKK
+770 RKYNIG
-777 DGRDWRLE
+777 DDSRDWRLE
-785 YAIKDV
+785 YAIRDV
-791 KANANNL
+791 RANADNL
-798 EEYIVS
+798 EKYIIL
-804 CQYRPFDFYYTY
+804 CQYRPFDYRWTY
-816 YTGKSKSFIAY
+816 YTPNSRTFLAY
-827 PRGEVFKHM
+827 PVYDVFKHM
-836 LPPPTNPKTPNQTC
+836 LPPPTNPKTPNQTR
-850 KNVALNIARQSKMH
+850 KNVALITSRRFCQSQK
-864 GEWRYVMAHKELVD
+864 
-878 INLIASA
+878 S
-885 GSMGVGYNYPICQF
+885 GVGFVSNKISDLRTWTCPGMEGGDYVNPLYH
-899 NNPNYTENFTPEF
+899 NPNYTENFTPEF
-912 RSFIDKHY
+912 RGFMDKHY
-920 NHSFEPLEVLGYI
+920 NHSFEPLEILGYI

-947 EFLKAD
+947 GFLKID
-953 YPKILFTNNKD
+953 YPKILFTENKD

-979 HVLNQESLNHSF
+979 HVLNQESLNYSF

-998 IGGSYYKEAHE
+998 IGESCYIKAHE
-1009 RNPIIKKPSYNEPEQ
+1009 RNPIIKKPSYNKPEQ

-1030 SAYFRGVSEEIYNYM
+1030 SAYFSGVSQEIYDYR
-1045 IGGYGVLDKYLKS
+1045 IGGYCVLDKYLKS
-1058 HKNES
+1058 HKNEP
-1063 CNFDHVSNIIK
+1063 CDFDHVTRIIK

-1093 PHLKGNDSQALMQEI
+1093 PHLKGNDSKALMQEI

-1114 PPHLIPISP
+1114 P
-1123 LSYRAKPKPS
+1123 
-1133 EILTLMPH
+1133 
-1141 SSAKKQAITI
+1141 TI
-1151 SIAEAEVQ
+1151 
-1159 PSLYSV
+1159 
-1165 LPNLALICDRG
+1165 
-1176 SKVSPISNVFV
+1176 
-1187 TNMLC
+1187 
-1192 DLHVNGSGSYAFL
+1192 
-1205 LYRLE
+1205 

>member
-6 LESIKDLTPE
+6 LESIKDLAE
-16 SNELT
+16 KNELT
-21 HRTFLQI
+21 HRAFLQK
-28 LLISLKD
+28 LLTSLKD
-35 DFNTEFKIEH
+35 NFNKEFKIEH
-45 EPKKD
+45 EPKRD
-50 KQGGQPDFRVSYQGL
+50 KKGGQPDFLVSFQGL
-65 NIGYI
+65 NIGYV
-70 ENKRVGTD
+70 ENKRAGTKLD
-78 LIQLLK
+78 ELLK

-93 LNPNLMLTDY
+93 LNQNLMLTDY

-115 APLIKKEISVSSLD
+115 EPWIKNKISIASLD
-129 ELSKPLK
+129 EPSKPLK
-136 PNPQT
+136 PTPQT
-141 ECDLVE
+141 ERDLIE
-147 LFKSFF
+147 FFRGFF

-182 QYQEKAQVSSIF
+182 AYQKNEQVSSIF
-194 NNFKEYLYEE
+194 KNFKEYLYEE
-204 LSFEDFSDAL
+204 LSFEDFSDAF

-233 INLDNVRSSIPEN
+233 INWDNVRSSIPKN

-269 LDEILS
+269 LNEILNS
-275 LINHVNMDSIIKDL
+275 INHVDMDSILKDL

-323 VVKFIINA
+323 VVKFITNA

-432 NDALQIIL
+432 NDALKIIL

-447 SEIAADRGLQPIF
+447 SEIVAYRGLNPIF
-460 EKELKSAQEI
+460 EKELSNAQEI
-470 KKDEKILIITGNPPY
+470 KKDENILIITGNPPY
-485 SGASSNEGLFEWEVR
+485 SGASSNKGLFEWEVK

-510 TIEIERNVKLTDKIK
+510 TIEIEKNVKLTDKIQT
-525 KLLKNIQTQNEG
+525 LLKNIQKQKESG
-537 DKSVKNTNK
+537 SKN
-546 DALKNLKKLHSKYK
+546 ALKELKNLHSKYK

-656 FVKKAQAT
+656 FVKKVQAT
-664 KQKILQKIYYY
+664 KQKIYYY
-675 DVYGERAEKYD
+675 DVYGQRAEKYA

-707 YLLIPQKTS
+707 YLLIPQETP
-716 LLDEY
+716 LLEEY
-721 EQGFSVQDMFQVGST
+721 EQGFSVQEMFQVGST
-736 GICSQRDH
+736 GICSKKDH

-770 RIYNIKK
+770 RKYDIRDAEGWKLGRAIENVKK
-777 DGRDWRLE
+777 NSHELE
-785 YAIKDV
+785 K
-791 KANANNL
+791 
-798 EEYIVS
+798 YITL
-804 CQYRPFDFYYTY
+804 CQYRPFDYRWTY
-816 YTGKSKSFIAY
+816 YTDKSCGFLARPVY
-827 PRGEVFKHM
+827 QVFKHM
-836 LPPPTNPKTPNQTC
+836 LPPPPPN
-850 KNVALNIARQSKMH
+850 
-864 GEWRYVMAHKELVD
+864 
-878 INLIASA
+878 
-885 GSMGVGYNYPICQF
+885 
-899 NNPNYTENFTPEF
+899 
-912 RSFIDKHY
+912 
-920 NHSFEPLEVLGYI
+920 
-933 YALLYS
+933 
-939 PNYRKRYE
+939 
-947 EFLKAD
+947 
-953 YPKILFTNNKD
+953 
-964 LFRVLSLLGIELIGL
+964 
-979 HVLNQESLNHSF
+979 
-991 EKLKDAT
+991 
-998 IGGSYYKEAHE
+998 
-1009 RNPIIKKPSYNEPEQ
+1009 KP
-1024 RLYINH
+1024 
-1030 SAYFRGVSEEIYNYM
+1030 
-1045 IGGYGVLDKYLKS
+1045 
-1058 HKNES
+1058 
-1063 CNFDHVSNIIK
+1063 
-1074 VIART
+1074 
-1079 IEIQKTLGFLTSDL
+1079 
-1093 PHLKGNDSQALMQEI
+1093 
-1108 LQNPPP
+1108 
-1114 PPHLIPISP
+1114 
-1123 LSYRAKPKPS
+1123 
-1133 EILTLMPH
+1133 
-1141 SSAKKQAITI
+1141 
-1151 SIAEAEVQ
+1151 
-1159 PSLYSV
+1159 
-1165 LPNLALICDRG
+1165 
-1176 SKVSPISNVFV
+1176 
-1187 TNMLC
+1187 
-1192 DLHVNGSGSYAFL
+1192 
-1205 LYRLE
+1205 

>member
-16 SNELT
+16 KNELT
-21 HRTFLQI
+21 HRPFLHN
-28 LLISLKD
+28 LLDKLKNH
-35 DFNTEFKIEH
+35 FNKEFKIEH
-45 EPKKD
+45 EPER
-50 KQGGQPDFRVSYQGL
+50 KQGSQPDFRISYQGL

-78 LIQLLK
+78 LSQLLK

-103 LNFVW
+103 LKFMW
-108 VGKDENN
+108 VGKDEKN
-115 APLIKKEISVSSLD
+115 APLTKKEISIASPD

-141 ECDLVE
+141 ERDLIE

-153 NYEAAPITNAKDF
+153 NHEAAPITSAKDF

-182 QYQEKAQVSSIF
+182 TYQKDTQVSSIF

-204 LSFEDFSDAL
+204 LSFEDFSDAF

-222 FLAKLNHPFEK
+222 FIAKLNHPFEK
-233 INLDNVRSSIPEN
+233 INLDNVRSSIPKN

-269 LDEILS
+269 LNEILS
-275 LINHVNMDSIIKDL
+275 LINHVDMDSILKDL

-432 NDALQIIL
+432 NDALKIIL

-447 SEIAADRGLQPIF
+447 SEIVAYRGLSPIF

-470 KKDEKILIITGNPPY
+470 KKNENILIITGNPPY
-485 SGASSNEGLFEWEVR
+485 SGASENKGLFEWEVK

-510 TIEIERNVKLTDKIK
+510 TIEIEKNIKLTDKIQT
-525 KLLKNIQTQNEG
+525 LLKNIQKQKEG
-537 DKSVKNTNK
+537 SSK
-546 DALKNLKKLHSKYK
+546 DALKALKSLHSKHK

-656 FVKKAQAT
+656 FVKKAQTT
-664 KQKILQKIYYY
+664 KQKIHYY
-675 DVYGERAEKYD
+675 DVYGERAEKYA

-692 LNSIEWLELAPREPF
+692 LNSIEWLEIAPRAPF
-707 YLLIPQKTS
+707 YLLLPLKTP

-721 EQGFSVQDMFQVGST
+721 EQGFSVQEMFQVGGT
-736 GICSQRDH
+736 GICSKRDH

-755 KLLKDFSTLE
+755 ELLKDFSTLE

-770 RIYNIKK
+770 RKYDIG
-777 DGRDWRLE
+777 DDSRDWRLNN
-785 YAIKDV
+785 AIREVETNIKR
-791 KANANNL
+791 L
-798 EEYIVS
+798 EEYIVL
-804 CQYRPFDFYYTY
+804 CQYRPFDYRWTY
-816 YTGKSKSFIAY
+816 YTPNSRTFLAY
-827 PRGEVFKHM
+827 PVYDVFKHM
-836 LPPPTNPKTPNQTC
+836 LPPPPPTNPKTPNQTR
-850 KNVALNIARQSKMH
+850 KNVVLITSRRFCQSQK
-864 GEWRYVMAHKELVD
+864 
-878 INLIASA
+878 S
-885 GSMGVGYNYPICQF
+885 GVGFVSNKISDLRTWTCPGMEGGDYVNPLYH
-899 NNPNYTENFTPEF
+899 NPNYTENFTPEF

-920 NHSFEPLEVLGYI
+920 SHHFEPLEILGYI

-947 EFLKAD
+947 DFLKAD

-964 LFRVLSLLGIELIGL
+964 LFRALSLLGIELIGL

-998 IGGSYYKEAHE
+998 IGESCYKEAHE
-1009 RNPIIKKPSYNEPEQ
+1009 RNPIIKKPSHNEPEQ

-1030 SAYFRGVSEEIYNYM
+1030 SAYFRGVSEEIYDYR
-1045 IGGYGVLDKYLKS
+1045 IGGYCVLDKYLKS
-1058 HKNES
+1058 HKDEP

-1093 PHLKGNDSQALMQEI
+1093 PHLKGNVSEALMQEI

-1114 PPHLIPISP
+1114 PPPFNTNI
-1123 LSYRAKPKPS
+1123 
-1133 EILTLMPH
+1133 
-1141 SSAKKQAITI
+1141 
-1151 SIAEAEVQ
+1151 
-1159 PSLYSV
+1159 
-1165 LPNLALICDRG
+1165 ALILSRQAKASLDFDAAFISKEASDLNISSGGGG
-1176 SKVSPISNVFV
+1176 SVFP
-1187 TNMLC
+1187 LFC
-1192 DLHVNGSGSYAFL
+1192 LA
-1205 LYRLE
+1205 

>member
-6 LESIKDLTPE
+6 LEGIKDLTPE

-21 HRTFLQI
+21 HRFFLHN
-28 LLISLKD
+28 LLDKLKNH
-35 DFNTEFKIEH
+35 FNKEFKIEH
-45 EPKKD
+45 EPNRD

-70 ENKRVGTD
+70 ENKRVGAD
-78 LIQLLK
+78 LNKLLK
-84 SDQILKYLE
+84 SKQILKYLE

-103 LNFVW
+103 LNFMW

-115 APLIKKEISVSSLD
+115 EPSIKRGISIASLD

-136 PNPQT
+136 SNPQT
-141 ECDLVE
+141 ERDLIE

-166 ATHLSAPTKY
+166 ATHLSTPTKY

-182 QYQEKAQVSSIF
+182 AYQKDEQVSSIF

-204 LSFEDFSDAL
+204 LSFEDFSDAF

-222 FLAKLNHPFEK
+222 FIAKLNHPFEK
-233 INLDNVRSSIPEN
+233 INLDNVRSSIPKN

-269 LDEILS
+269 LNEILS
-275 LINHVNMDSIIKDL
+275 LINHVDMDSIIKDL

-375 ALETRKT
+375 ALEVRKT

-420 AFKEEFKKPLKE
+420 AFKEEFKKPLKD
-432 NDALQIIL
+432 NDALKIIL

-447 SEIAADRGLQPIF
+447 SEIIAYRGLSPIF
-460 EKELKSAQEI
+460 EKELSNAQEI
-470 KKDEKILIITGNPPY
+470 KKNENILIITGNPPY
-485 SGASSNEGLFEWEVR
+485 SGASSNKGLFEWEVK

-510 TIEIERNVKLTDKIK
+510 TIEIEKNVKLTDKIK
-525 KLLKNIQTQNEG
+525 KLLNNIQTQKESG
-537 DKSVKNTNK
+537 SKN
-546 DALKNLKKLHSKYK
+546 ALKELKQLHSKYK

-581 QNKIESLGHGLFGF
+581 QNKIKSLGHGLFGF

-656 FVKKAQAT
+656 FVKKAQTT
-664 KQKILQKIYYY
+664 KPKIFYY
-675 DVYGERAEKYD
+675 DVYGERAEKYA
-686 FLAQND
+686 FLAQHD
-692 LNSIEWLELAPREPF
+692 LDRIEWLELAPREPF
-707 YLLIPQKTS
+707 YLLIPQETP
-716 LLDEY
+716 LLEEY
-721 EQGFSVQDMFQVGST
+721 EQGFSVQDMFQIGST

-770 RIYNIKK
+770 RVYNIKK

-816 YTGKSKSFIAY
+816 YT
-827 PRGEVFKHM
+827 
-836 LPPPTNPKTPNQTC
+836 
-850 KNVALNIARQSKMH
+850 
-864 GEWRYVMAHKELVD
+864 
-878 INLIASA
+878 
-885 GSMGVGYNYPICQF
+885 
-899 NNPNYTENFTPEF
+899 
-912 RSFIDKHY
+912 
-920 NHSFEPLEVLGYI
+920 
-933 YALLYS
+933 
-939 PNYRKRYE
+939 
-947 EFLKAD
+947 
-953 YPKILFTNNKD
+953 
-964 LFRVLSLLGIELIGL
+964 
-979 HVLNQESLNHSF
+979 
-991 EKLKDAT
+991 
-998 IGGSYYKEAHE
+998 
-1009 RNPIIKKPSYNEPEQ
+1009 
-1024 RLYINH
+1024 
-1030 SAYFRGVSEEIYNYM
+1030 
-1045 IGGYGVLDKYLKS
+1045 
-1058 HKNES
+1058 
-1063 CNFDHVSNIIK
+1063 
-1074 VIART
+1074 
-1079 IEIQKTLGFLTSDL
+1079 
-1093 PHLKGNDSQALMQEI
+1093 
-1108 LQNPPP
+1108 
-1114 PPHLIPISP
+1114 
-1123 LSYRAKPKPS
+1123 
-1133 EILTLMPH
+1133 
-1141 SSAKKQAITI
+1141 
-1151 SIAEAEVQ
+1151 
-1159 PSLYSV
+1159 
-1165 LPNLALICDRG
+1165 
-1176 SKVSPISNVFV
+1176 
-1187 TNMLC
+1187 
-1192 DLHVNGSGSYAFL
+1192 
-1205 LYRLE
+1205 